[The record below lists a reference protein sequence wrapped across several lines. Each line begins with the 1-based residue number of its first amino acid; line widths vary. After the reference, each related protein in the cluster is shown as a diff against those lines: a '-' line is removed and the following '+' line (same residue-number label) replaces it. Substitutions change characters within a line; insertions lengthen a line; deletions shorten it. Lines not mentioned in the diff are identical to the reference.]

1 MVNFSRKR
9 LAVSSLFSQQQAIQQ
24 SLNWQALQPDLVIQ
38 DFPLEPVNFW
48 ALQPNATQAI
58 DLFLRHPTH
67 SLLMMKVGEPVE
79 YAELLQN
86 FISQNHHKV
95 RSIFGVN
102 YVIEQGDSFSFPHV
116 YTESAKSLDDNFAS
130 QGEALSALY
139 CDQFQLFGSF
149 RIHPSSQDIQLVP
162 GLVHKANGGVLILSA
177 ATLLSQFDLWG
188 RLKQIL
194 QTQTFD
200 WYSAHPF
207 KNLPCDIPSYALN
220 LKVIVLGN
228 RTELATLAELE
239 ENLYSFADYAEI
251 ESYISV
257 AEVEEQKTW
266 AGYVQQM
273 AQEQNIELDFLALNK
288 LYQLLV
294 RESENRFLINASPLK
309 LKEILQDASTFAEKT
324 ALSAVD
330 FEGIFQQK
338 LAQYGFL
345 KEQTYA
351 DILNEQV
358 YVETQG
364 EIVGQINGLS
374 VIEYPGTP
382 VCFGE
387 PSRISC
393 IVQFG
398 DGEVIDVER
407 KNELAGNIHG
417 KGMMIA
423 QACLSNILDL
433 PSQLPFSASLVF
445 EQSYGEIDGDSAS
458 LAIFCVLASALADLP
473 LPQHIAIT
481 GSIDQ
486 FGLVHSV
493 GGVNDKIEGF
503 FTICQRR
510 GLTGKQGV
518 IIPMTTIQQLSLSD
532 EVKSAVKNGEFFIY
546 PVEDIYQACELLF
559 GRDLLD
565 ENKDYTE
572 KTEPL
577 SRLIQRRIEGRAD
590 SERKSFWHFFRS

>member
-1 MVNFSRKR
+1 M
-9 LAVSSLFSQQQAIQQ
+9 SSFFPQQA
-24 SLNWQALQPDLVIQ
+24 LDWQALQPDLAITEFPSETV
-38 DFPLEPVNFW
+38 DFW
-48 ALQPNATQAI
+48 SLQPNAKQA
-58 DLFLRHPTH
+58 LSVFLRHPSRFLLMLKADDQAEYA
-67 SLLMMKVGEPVE
+67 SLLESFTK
-79 YAELLQN
+79 L
-86 FISQNHHKV
+86 HHHREQSV
-95 RSIFGVN
+95 FGVN
-102 YVIEQGDSFSFPHV
+102 YVVEQGDAFSFPRV
-116 YTESAKSLDDNFAS
+116 YTEMAHSLDDNFATT
-130 QGEALSALY
+130 GEVVNALY
-139 CDQFQLFGSF
+139 CDQFQLFGSL
-149 RIHPSSQDIQLVP
+149 RVHPSSHDIQLNP
-162 GLVHKANGGVLILSA
+162 GLVHRANGGVLILSA
-177 ATLLSQFDLWG
+177 AMLLSQFDLWL

-207 KNLPCDIPSYALN
+207 KHLPCDVPSYKLN

-228 RTELATLAELE
+228 RTELATLGELE
-239 ENLYSFADYAEI
+239 ESLYSFADYAEI

-257 AEVEEQKTW
+257 AEVESQKMW
-266 AGYVQQM
+266 AGYVNKI
-273 AQEQNIELDFLALNK
+273 AQTLNVEMNFSALNK
-288 LYQLLV
+288 LYKLLV
-294 RESENRFLINASPLK
+294 RESEDRFLINISPIK
-309 LKEILQDASTFAEKT
+309 LKEMLQDVVTLTGNSI
-324 ALSAVD
+324 LSADD
-330 FEGIFQQK
+330 FEAVFQRK
-338 LAQYGFL
+338 SIQYGFL

-382 VCFGE
+382 VSFGE

-398 DGEVIDVER
+398 EGEVIDVER
-407 KNELAGNIHG
+407 KNELAGNIHS

-458 LAIFCVLASALADLP
+458 LAIFCVLVSALSDLP
-473 LPQHIAIT
+473 LPQNIAIT

-532 EVKSAVKNGEFFIY
+532 EVKSAVKNNEFFIY
-546 PVEDIYQACELLF
+546 PVEDIYQACEYLF
-559 GRDLLD
+559 ERDLLD
-565 ENKDYTE
+565 ENKEYSE
-572 KTEPL
+572 KTMPI
-577 SRLIQRRIEGRAD
+577 SRLIQRRIENRLD
-590 SERKSFWHFFRS
+590 SEKKGFWDFFKS

>member
-1 MVNFSRKR
+1 M
-9 LAVSSLFSQQQAIQQ
+9 SSFFPQQA
-24 SLNWQALQPDLVIQ
+24 LDWQALQPDLAITEFPSETV
-38 DFPLEPVNFW
+38 DFW
-48 ALQPNATQAI
+48 SLQPNAKQA
-58 DLFLRHPTH
+58 LSVFLRHPSRFLLILKADEQAEYA
-67 SLLMMKVGEPVE
+67 SLLESFTK
-79 YAELLQN
+79 L
-86 FISQNHHKV
+86 HHHREQSV
-95 RSIFGVN
+95 FGVN
-102 YVIEQGDSFSFPHV
+102 YVVEQGDAFSFPRV
-116 YTESAKSLDDNFAS
+116 YTEMAHSLDDNFATL
-130 QGEALSALY
+130 GEVVNALY
-139 CDQFQLFGSF
+139 CDQFQLFGSL
-149 RIHPSSQDIQLVP
+149 RIHPSSHDIQLNP
-162 GLVHKANGGVLILSA
+162 GLVHRANGGVLILSA
-177 ATLLSQFDLWG
+177 AMLLSQFDLWL

-207 KNLPCDIPSYALN
+207 KHLPCDVPSYKLN

-228 RTELATLAELE
+228 RTELATLGELE
-239 ENLYSFADYAEI
+239 GSLYSFADYAEI

-257 AEVEEQKTW
+257 AEVESQKMW
-266 AGYVQQM
+266 AGYVNKI
-273 AQEQNIELDFLALNK
+273 AQTLNVEMNFSALNK
-288 LYQLLV
+288 LYKLLV
-294 RESENRFLINASPLK
+294 RESEDRFLINISPLK
-309 LKEILQDASTFAEKT
+309 LKEMLQDVVTLTGNSI
-324 ALSAVD
+324 LSADD
-330 FEGIFQQK
+330 FEAVFQRK
-338 LAQYGFL
+338 SIQYGFL

-382 VCFGE
+382 VSFGE

-398 DGEVIDVER
+398 EGEVIDVER
-407 KNELAGNIHG
+407 KNELAGNIHS

-458 LAIFCVLASALADLP
+458 LAIFCVLVSALSDLP
-473 LPQHIAIT
+473 LPQNIAIT

-510 GLTGKQGV
+510 GLTGRQGV

-532 EVKSAVKNGEFFIY
+532 EVKSAVKNNEFFIY
-546 PVEDIYQACELLF
+546 PVEDIYQACEYLF
-559 GRDLLD
+559 ERDLLD
-565 ENKDYTE
+565 ENKEYSE
-572 KTEPL
+572 KTMPI
-577 SRLIQRRIEGRAD
+577 SSLIQRRIENRLD
-590 SERKSFWHFFRS
+590 SEKKGFWDFFKS

>member
-1 MVNFSRKR
+1 MT
-9 LAVSSLFSQQQAIQQ
+9 VSSFFPQQA
-24 SLNWQALQPDLVIQ
+24 LDWQALQPDLAITEFPSETV
-38 DFPLEPVNFW
+38 DFW
-48 ALQPNATQAI
+48 SLQPNAKQA
-58 DLFLRHPTH
+58 LSVFLRHPSRFLLMLKADDQAEYA
-67 SLLMMKVGEPVE
+67 SLLKSFTK
-79 YAELLQN
+79 L
-86 FISQNHHKV
+86 HHHREQSV
-95 RSIFGVN
+95 FGVN
-102 YVIEQGDSFSFPHV
+102 YVVEQGDAFSFPRV
-116 YTESAKSLDDNFAS
+116 YTEMAHSLDDNFATA
-130 QGEALSALY
+130 GEVVNALY
-139 CDQFQLFGSF
+139 CDQFQLFGSL
-149 RIHPSSQDIQLVP
+149 RVHPSSHDIQLNP
-162 GLVHKANGGVLILSA
+162 GLVHRANGGVLILSA
-177 ATLLSQFDLWG
+177 AMLLSQFDLWL

-207 KNLPCDIPSYALN
+207 KHLPCDVPSYKLN
-220 LKVIVLGN
+220 LKVIVLGS
-228 RTELATLAELE
+228 RTELATLGELE
-239 ENLYSFADYAEI
+239 ESLYSFADYAEI

-257 AEVEEQKTW
+257 AEVESQKMW
-266 AGYVQQM
+266 AGYVNKI
-273 AQEQNIELDFLALNK
+273 AQTLNVEMNFSALNK
-288 LYQLLV
+288 LYKLLV
-294 RESENRFLINASPLK
+294 RESEDRFLINISPLK
-309 LKEILQDASTFAEKT
+309 LKEMLQDVVTLTGNSI
-324 ALSAVD
+324 LSADD
-330 FEGIFQQK
+330 FEAVFQRK
-338 LAQYGFL
+338 SIQYGFL

-382 VCFGE
+382 VSFGE

-398 DGEVIDVER
+398 EGEVIDVER
-407 KNELAGNIHG
+407 KNELAGNIHS

-458 LAIFCVLASALADLP
+458 LAIFCVLVSALSDLP
-473 LPQHIAIT
+473 LPQNIAIT

-532 EVKSAVKNGEFFIY
+532 EVKSAVKNNEFFIY
-546 PVEDIYQACELLF
+546 PVEDIYQACEYLF
-559 GRDLLD
+559 ERDLLD
-565 ENKDYTE
+565 ENKEYSE
-572 KTEPL
+572 KTIPI
-577 SRLIQRRIEGRAD
+577 SRLIQRRIENRLD
-590 SERKSFWHFFRS
+590 SEKKGFWDFFKS

>member
-1 MVNFSRKR
+1 MT
-9 LAVSSLFSQQQAIQQ
+9 VSSFFPQQA
-24 SLNWQALQPDLVIQ
+24 LDWQALQPDLAITEFPSETV
-38 DFPLEPVNFW
+38 DFW
-48 ALQPNATQAI
+48 SLQPNAKQA
-58 DLFLRHPTH
+58 LSVFLRHPSRFLLMLKADEQAEYT
-67 SLLMMKVGEPVE
+67 SLLESFTK
-79 YAELLQN
+79 L
-86 FISQNHHKV
+86 HHHRKQSV
-95 RSIFGVN
+95 FGVN
-102 YVIEQGDSFSFPHV
+102 YVVEQGDAFSFPRV
-116 YTESAKSLDDNFAS
+116 YTEMAHSLDDNFATT
-130 QGEALSALY
+130 GEVVNALY
-139 CDQFQLFGSF
+139 CDQFQLFGSL
-149 RIHPSSQDIQLVP
+149 RVHPSSNDIQLNP
-162 GLVHKANGGVLILSA
+162 GLVHRANGGVLILSA
-177 ATLLSQFDLWG
+177 AMLLSQFDLWL

-207 KNLPCDIPSYALN
+207 KHLPCDVPSYKLN

-228 RTELATLAELE
+228 RTELATLGELE
-239 ENLYSFADYAEI
+239 ESLYSFADYAEI

-257 AEVEEQKTW
+257 AEVESQKMW
-266 AGYVQQM
+266 AGYVNKI
-273 AQEQNIELDFLALNK
+273 AQTLNVEMNFSALNK
-288 LYQLLV
+288 LYKLLV
-294 RESENRFLINASPLK
+294 RESEDRFLINISPLK
-309 LKEILQDASTFAEKT
+309 LKEMLQDVVTLTGNSI
-324 ALSAVD
+324 LSADD
-330 FEGIFQQK
+330 FEAVFQRK
-338 LAQYGFL
+338 SIQYGFL

-382 VCFGE
+382 VSFGE

-398 DGEVIDVER
+398 EGEVIDVER
-407 KNELAGNIHG
+407 KNELAGNIHS

-458 LAIFCVLASALADLP
+458 LAIFCVLVSALSDLP
-473 LPQHIAIT
+473 LPQNIAIT

-532 EVKSAVKNGEFFIY
+532 EVKSAVKNNEFFIY
-546 PVEDIYQACELLF
+546 PVEDIYQACEYLF
-559 GRDLLD
+559 ERDLLD
-565 ENKDYTE
+565 ENKEYSE
-572 KTEPL
+572 KTMPI
-577 SRLIQRRIEGRAD
+577 SRLIQRRIENRLD
-590 SERKSFWHFFRS
+590 SEKKGFWDFFKS

>member
-1 MVNFSRKR
+1 M
-9 LAVSSLFSQQQAIQQ
+9 SSFFPQQA
-24 SLNWQALQPDLVIQ
+24 LDWQALQPDLAITEFPSETV
-38 DFPLEPVNFW
+38 DFW
-48 ALQPNATQAI
+48 SLQPNAKQA
-58 DLFLRHPTH
+58 LSVFLRHPSRFLLILKADEQAEYA
-67 SLLMMKVGEPVE
+67 SLLESFTK
-79 YAELLQN
+79 L
-86 FISQNHHKV
+86 HHHREQSV
-95 RSIFGVN
+95 FGVN
-102 YVIEQGDSFSFPHV
+102 YVVEQGDAFSFPRV
-116 YTESAKSLDDNFAS
+116 YTEMAHSLDDNFATL
-130 QGEALSALY
+130 GEVVNALY
-139 CDQFQLFGSF
+139 CDQFQLFGSL
-149 RIHPSSQDIQLVP
+149 RIHPSSHDIQLNP
-162 GLVHKANGGVLILSA
+162 GLVHRANGGVLILSA
-177 ATLLSQFDLWG
+177 AMLLSQFDLWL
-188 RLKQIL
+188 RLKHIL

-207 KNLPCDIPSYALN
+207 KHLPCDVPSYKLN

-228 RTELATLAELE
+228 RTELATLGELE
-239 ENLYSFADYAEI
+239 ESLYSFADYAEI

-257 AEVEEQKTW
+257 AEVESQKMW
-266 AGYVQQM
+266 AGYVNKI
-273 AQEQNIELDFLALNK
+273 AQTLNVEMNFSALNK
-288 LYQLLV
+288 LYKLLV
-294 RESENRFLINASPLK
+294 RESEDRFLINISPLK
-309 LKEILQDASTFAEKT
+309 LKEMLQDVVTLTGNSI
-324 ALSAVD
+324 LSADD
-330 FEGIFQQK
+330 FEAVFQRK
-338 LAQYGFL
+338 SIQYGFL

-382 VCFGE
+382 VSFGE

-398 DGEVIDVER
+398 EGEVIDVER
-407 KNELAGNIHG
+407 KNELAGNIHS

-458 LAIFCVLASALADLP
+458 LAIFCVLVSALSDLP
-473 LPQHIAIT
+473 LPQNIAIT

-510 GLTGKQGV
+510 GLTGRQGV

-532 EVKSAVKNGEFFIY
+532 EVKSAVKNNEFFIY
-546 PVEDIYQACELLF
+546 PVEDIYQACEYLF
-559 GRDLLD
+559 ERDLLD
-565 ENKDYTE
+565 ENKEYSE
-572 KTEPL
+572 KTMPI
-577 SRLIQRRIEGRAD
+577 SRLIQRRIENRLD
-590 SERKSFWHFFRS
+590 SEKKGFWDFFKS

>member
-1 MVNFSRKR
+1 M
-9 LAVSSLFSQQQAIQQ
+9 SSFFPQQA
-24 SLNWQALQPDLVIQ
+24 LDWQALQPELAITELPSEMV
-38 DFPLEPVNFW
+38 DFW
-48 ALQPNATQAI
+48 SLQPNAKQA
-58 DLFLRHPTH
+58 LSVFLRHPSRFLLMLKADDQAEYA
-67 SLLMMKVGEPVE
+67 SLLESFTK
-79 YAELLQN
+79 L
-86 FISQNHHKV
+86 HHYREQSV
-95 RSIFGVN
+95 FGVN
-102 YVIEQGDSFSFPHV
+102 YVVEQGDAFSFPRV
-116 YTESAKSLDDNFAS
+116 YTEMAHSLDDNFATL
-130 QGEALSALY
+130 GEVVNALY
-139 CDQFQLFGSF
+139 CDQFQLFGSL
-149 RIHPSSQDIQLVP
+149 RVHPSSHDIQLNP
-162 GLVHKANGGVLILSA
+162 GLVHRANGGVLILSA
-177 ATLLSQFDLWG
+177 AMLLSQFDLWL

-207 KNLPCDIPSYALN
+207 KHLPCDVPSYKLN
-220 LKVIVLGN
+220 LKVIVLGS
-228 RTELATLAELE
+228 RTELATLGELE
-239 ENLYSFADYAEI
+239 ESLYSFADYAEI

-257 AEVEEQKTW
+257 AEVESQKMW
-266 AGYVQQM
+266 AGYVKKI
-273 AQEQNIELDFLALNK
+273 AQTLNVEMNFSALNK
-288 LYQLLV
+288 LYKLLV
-294 RESENRFLINASPLK
+294 RESEDRFLINISPLK
-309 LKEILQDASTFAEKT
+309 LKEMLQDVVTLTGNSI
-324 ALSAVD
+324 LSADD
-330 FEGIFQQK
+330 FEAVFQRKSIQH
-338 LAQYGFL
+338 GFL

-382 VCFGE
+382 VSFGE

-398 DGEVIDVER
+398 EGEVIDVER
-407 KNELAGNIHG
+407 KNELAGNIHS

-458 LAIFCVLASALADLP
+458 LAIFCVLVSALSDLP
-473 LPQHIAIT
+473 LPQNIAIT

-532 EVKSAVKNGEFFIY
+532 EVKSAVKNNEFFIY
-546 PVEDIYQACELLF
+546 PVEDIYQACEYLF
-559 GRDLLD
+559 ERDLLD
-565 ENKDYTE
+565 ENKEYSE
-572 KTEPL
+572 KTIPI
-577 SRLIQRRIEGRAD
+577 SRLIQRRIENRLD
-590 SERKSFWHFFRS
+590 SEKKGFWDFFKS

>member
-1 MVNFSRKR
+1 MT
-9 LAVSSLFSQQQAIQQ
+9 VSSFFPQQA
-24 SLNWQALQPDLVIQ
+24 LDWQELQPDLAITEFPSETV
-38 DFPLEPVNFW
+38 DFW
-48 ALQPNATQAI
+48 SLQPNAKQA
-58 DLFLRHPTH
+58 LSVFLRHPSRFLLMRKADDQAEYA
-67 SLLMMKVGEPVE
+67 SLLESFTK
-79 YAELLQN
+79 L
-86 FISQNHHKV
+86 HHHRKQSV
-95 RSIFGVN
+95 FGVN
-102 YVIEQGDSFSFPHV
+102 YVVEQGDAFSFPRV
-116 YTESAKSLDDNFAS
+116 YTEMAHSLDDNFATL
-130 QGEALSALY
+130 GEVVNALY
-139 CDQFQLFGSF
+139 CDQFQLFGSL
-149 RIHPSSQDIQLVP
+149 RVHPSSHDIQLNP
-162 GLVHKANGGVLILSA
+162 GLVHRANGGVLILSA
-177 ATLLSQFDLWG
+177 AMLLSQFDLWL
-188 RLKQIL
+188 RLKHIL

-207 KNLPCDIPSYALN
+207 KHLPCDVPSYKLN
-220 LKVIVLGN
+220 LKVIVLGS
-228 RTELATLAELE
+228 RTELATLGELE
-239 ENLYSFADYAEI
+239 ESLYSFADYAEI

-257 AEVEEQKTW
+257 AEVESQKMW
-266 AGYVQQM
+266 AGYVKKI
-273 AQEQNIELDFLALNK
+273 AQTLNVEMNFSALNK
-288 LYQLLV
+288 LYKLLV
-294 RESENRFLINASPLK
+294 RESEDRFLINISPLK
-309 LKEILQDASTFAEKT
+309 LKEMLQDVVTLTGNSI
-324 ALSAVD
+324 LSADD
-330 FEGIFQQK
+330 FEAVFQRKSIQH
-338 LAQYGFL
+338 GFL

-382 VCFGE
+382 VSFGE

-398 DGEVIDVER
+398 EGEVIDVER
-407 KNELAGNIHG
+407 KNELAGNIHS

-458 LAIFCVLASALADLP
+458 LAIFCVLVSALSDLP
-473 LPQHIAIT
+473 LPQNIAIT

-532 EVKSAVKNGEFFIY
+532 EVKSAVKNNEFFIY
-546 PVEDIYQACELLF
+546 PVEDIYQACEYLF
-559 GRDLLD
+559 ERDLLD
-565 ENKDYTE
+565 ENKEYSE
-572 KTEPL
+572 KTMPI
-577 SRLIQRRIEGRAD
+577 SRLIQRRIENRLD
-590 SERKSFWHFFRS
+590 SEKKGFWDFFKS

>member
-1 MVNFSRKR
+1 MT
-9 LAVSSLFSQQQAIQQ
+9 VSSFFPQQA
-24 SLNWQALQPDLVIQ
+24 LDWQALQPDLAITEFPSETV
-38 DFPLEPVNFW
+38 DFW
-48 ALQPNATQAI
+48 SLQPNAKQA
-58 DLFLRHPTH
+58 LSVFLRHPSRFLLMLKADDQAEYA
-67 SLLMMKVGEPVE
+67 SLLESFTK
-79 YAELLQN
+79 L
-86 FISQNHHKV
+86 HHYREQSV
-95 RSIFGVN
+95 FGVN
-102 YVIEQGDSFSFPHV
+102 YVVEQGDAFSFPRV
-116 YTESAKSLDDNFAS
+116 YTEMAHSLDDNFATL
-130 QGEALSALY
+130 GEVVNALY
-139 CDQFQLFGSF
+139 CDQFQLFGSL
-149 RIHPSSQDIQLVP
+149 RVHPSSHDIQLNP
-162 GLVHKANGGVLILSA
+162 GLVHRANGGVLILSA
-177 ATLLSQFDLWG
+177 AMLLSQFDLWL
-188 RLKQIL
+188 RLKHIL

-207 KNLPCDIPSYALN
+207 KHLPCDVPSYKLN
-220 LKVIVLGN
+220 LKVIVLGS
-228 RTELATLAELE
+228 RTELATLGELE
-239 ENLYSFADYAEI
+239 ESLYSFADYAEI

-257 AEVEEQKTW
+257 AEVESQKMW
-266 AGYVQQM
+266 AGYVKKI
-273 AQEQNIELDFLALNK
+273 AQTLNVEMNFSALNK
-288 LYQLLV
+288 LYKLLV
-294 RESENRFLINASPLK
+294 RESEDRFLINISPLK
-309 LKEILQDASTFAEKT
+309 LKEMLQDVVTLTGNSI
-324 ALSAVD
+324 LSADD
-330 FEGIFQQK
+330 FEAVFQRK
-338 LAQYGFL
+338 SIQYGFL

-382 VCFGE
+382 VSFGE

-398 DGEVIDVER
+398 EGEVIDVER
-407 KNELAGNIHG
+407 KNELAGNIHS

-458 LAIFCVLASALADLP
+458 LAIFCVLVSALSDLP
-473 LPQHIAIT
+473 LPQNIAIT

-532 EVKSAVKNGEFFIY
+532 EVKSAVKNNEFFIY
-546 PVEDIYQACELLF
+546 PVEDIYQACEYLF
-559 GRDLLD
+559 ERDLLD
-565 ENKDYTE
+565 ENKEYSE
-572 KTEPL
+572 KTMPI
-577 SRLIQRRIEGRAD
+577 SRLIQRRIENRLD
-590 SERKSFWHFFRS
+590 SEKKGFWDFFKS

>member
-1 MVNFSRKR
+1 M
-9 LAVSSLFSQQQAIQQ
+9 SSFFPQQA
-24 SLNWQALQPDLVIQ
+24 LDWQALQPDLAIT
-38 DFPLEPVNFW
+38 DFPSETVDFW
-48 ALQPNATQAI
+48 SLQPNAKQA
-58 DLFLRHPTH
+58 LSVFLRHPSRFLLMLKADDQAEYA
-67 SLLMMKVGEPVE
+67 SLLESFTK
-79 YAELLQN
+79 L
-86 FISQNHHKV
+86 HHHRKQSV
-95 RSIFGVN
+95 FGVN
-102 YVIEQGDSFSFPHV
+102 YVVEQGDAFSFPRV
-116 YTESAKSLDDNFAS
+116 YTEMAHSLDDNFATL
-130 QGEALSALY
+130 GEVVNALY
-139 CDQFQLFGSF
+139 CDQFQLFGSL
-149 RIHPSSQDIQLVP
+149 RVHPSSHDIQLNP
-162 GLVHKANGGVLILSA
+162 GLVHRANGGVLILSA
-177 ATLLSQFDLWG
+177 AMLLSQFDLWL
-188 RLKQIL
+188 RLKHIL

-207 KNLPCDIPSYALN
+207 KHLPCDVPSYKLN
-220 LKVIVLGN
+220 LKVIVLGS
-228 RTELATLAELE
+228 RTELATLGELE
-239 ENLYSFADYAEI
+239 ESLYSFADYAEI

-257 AEVEEQKTW
+257 AEVESQKMW
-266 AGYVQQM
+266 AGYVKKI
-273 AQEQNIELDFLALNK
+273 AQTLNVEMNFSALNK
-288 LYQLLV
+288 LYKLLV
-294 RESENRFLINASPLK
+294 RESEDRFLINISPIK
-309 LKEILQDASTFAEKT
+309 LKEMLQDVVTLTGNSI
-324 ALSAVD
+324 LSADD
-330 FEGIFQQK
+330 FEAVFQRK
-338 LAQYGFL
+338 SIQYGFL

-382 VCFGE
+382 VSFGE

-398 DGEVIDVER
+398 EGEVIDVER
-407 KNELAGNIHG
+407 KNELAGNIHS

-458 LAIFCVLASALADLP
+458 LAIFCVLVSALSDLP
-473 LPQHIAIT
+473 LPQNIAIT

-532 EVKSAVKNGEFFIY
+532 EVKSAVKNNEFFIY
-546 PVEDIYQACELLF
+546 PVEDIYQACEYLF
-559 GRDLLD
+559 ERDLLD
-565 ENKDYTE
+565 ENKEYSE
-572 KTEPL
+572 KTMPI
-577 SRLIQRRIEGRAD
+577 SRLIQRRIENRLD
-590 SERKSFWHFFRS
+590 SEKKGFWDFFKS

>member
-1 MVNFSRKR
+1 M
-9 LAVSSLFSQQQAIQQ
+9 SSFFPQQA
-24 SLNWQALQPDLVIQ
+24 LDWQALQPDLAITEFPSETV
-38 DFPLEPVNFW
+38 DFW
-48 ALQPNATQAI
+48 SLQPNAKQT
-58 DLFLRHPTH
+58 LSVFLRHPSRFLLMLKADDQAEYA
-67 SLLMMKVGEPVE
+67 SLLESFTK
-79 YAELLQN
+79 L
-86 FISQNHHKV
+86 HHHREQSV
-95 RSIFGVN
+95 FGVN
-102 YVIEQGDSFSFPHV
+102 YVVEQGDAFSFPRV
-116 YTESAKSLDDNFAS
+116 YTEMAHSLDDNFATL
-130 QGEALSALY
+130 GEVVNALY
-139 CDQFQLFGSF
+139 CDQFQLFGSL
-149 RIHPSSQDIQLVP
+149 RVHPSSHDIQLNP
-162 GLVHKANGGVLILSA
+162 GLVHRANGGVLILSA
-177 ATLLSQFDLWG
+177 AMLLSQFDLWL
-188 RLKQIL
+188 RLKHIL

-207 KNLPCDIPSYALN
+207 KHLPCDVPSYKLN
-220 LKVIVLGN
+220 LKVIVLGS
-228 RTELATLAELE
+228 RTELATLGELE
-239 ENLYSFADYAEI
+239 ESLYSFADYAEI

-257 AEVEEQKTW
+257 AEVESQKMW
-266 AGYVQQM
+266 AGYVKKI
-273 AQEQNIELDFLALNK
+273 AQTLNVEMNFSALNK
-288 LYQLLV
+288 LYKLLV
-294 RESENRFLINASPLK
+294 RESEDRFLINISPIK
-309 LKEILQDASTFAEKT
+309 LKEMLQDVVTLTGNSI
-324 ALSAVD
+324 LSADD
-330 FEGIFQQK
+330 FEAVFQRK
-338 LAQYGFL
+338 SIQYGFL

-382 VCFGE
+382 VSFGE

-398 DGEVIDVER
+398 EGEVIDVER
-407 KNELAGNIHG
+407 KNELAGNIHS

-458 LAIFCVLASALADLP
+458 LAIFCVLVSALSDLP
-473 LPQHIAIT
+473 LPQNIAIT

-532 EVKSAVKNGEFFIY
+532 EVKSAVKNNEFFIY
-546 PVEDIYQACELLF
+546 PVEDIYQACEYLF
-559 GRDLLD
+559 ERDLLD
-565 ENKDYTE
+565 ENKEYSE
-572 KTEPL
+572 KTIPI
-577 SRLIQRRIEGRAD
+577 SRLIQRRIENRLD
-590 SERKSFWHFFRS
+590 SEKKGFWDFFKS

>member
-1 MVNFSRKR
+1 MT
-9 LAVSSLFSQQQAIQQ
+9 VSSFFPQQA
-24 SLNWQALQPDLVIQ
+24 LDWQALQPELAITELPSEMV
-38 DFPLEPVNFW
+38 DFW
-48 ALQPNATQAI
+48 SLQPNAKQA
-58 DLFLRHPTH
+58 LSVFLRHPSRFLLMLKADDQAEYA
-67 SLLMMKVGEPVE
+67 SLLESFTK
-79 YAELLQN
+79 L
-86 FISQNHHKV
+86 HHYREQSV
-95 RSIFGVN
+95 FGVN
-102 YVIEQGDSFSFPHV
+102 YVVEQGDAFSFPRV
-116 YTESAKSLDDNFAS
+116 YTEMAHSLDDNFATL
-130 QGEALSALY
+130 GEVVNALY
-139 CDQFQLFGSF
+139 CDQFQLFGSL
-149 RIHPSSQDIQLVP
+149 RVHPSSHDIQLNP
-162 GLVHKANGGVLILSA
+162 GLVHRANGGVLILSA
-177 ATLLSQFDLWG
+177 AMLSSQFDLWL
-188 RLKQIL
+188 RLKHIL

-207 KNLPCDIPSYALN
+207 KHLPCDVPSYKLN
-220 LKVIVLGN
+220 LKVIVLGS
-228 RTELATLAELE
+228 RTELATLGELE
-239 ENLYSFADYAEI
+239 ESLYSFADYAEI

-257 AEVEEQKTW
+257 AEVESQKMW
-266 AGYVQQM
+266 AGYVKKI
-273 AQEQNIELDFLALNK
+273 AQTLNVEMNFSALNK
-288 LYQLLV
+288 LYKLLV
-294 RESENRFLINASPLK
+294 RESEDRFLINISPLK
-309 LKEILQDASTFAEKT
+309 LKEILQDVVTLTGNSI
-324 ALSAVD
+324 LSADD
-330 FEGIFQQK
+330 FEAVFQRKSIQH
-338 LAQYGFL
+338 GFL

-382 VCFGE
+382 VSFGE

-398 DGEVIDVER
+398 EGEIIDVER
-407 KNELAGNIHG
+407 KNELAGNIHS

-458 LAIFCVLASALADLP
+458 LAIFCVLVSALSDLP
-473 LPQHIAIT
+473 LPQNIAIT

-532 EVKSAVKNGEFFIY
+532 EVKSAVKNNEFFIY
-546 PVEDIYQACELLF
+546 PVEDIYQACEYLF
-559 GRDLLD
+559 ERDLLD
-565 ENKDYTE
+565 ENKEYSE
-572 KTEPL
+572 KTMPI
-577 SRLIQRRIEGRAD
+577 SRLIQRRIENRLD
-590 SERKSFWHFFRS
+590 SEKKGFWDFFKS

>member
-1 MVNFSRKR
+1 M
-9 LAVSSLFSQQQAIQQ
+9 SSFFPQQA
-24 SLNWQALQPDLVIQ
+24 LDWQALQPDLAITEFPSETV
-38 DFPLEPVNFW
+38 DFW
-48 ALQPNATQAI
+48 SLQPNAKQA
-58 DLFLRHPTH
+58 LSVFLRHPSRFLLILKADEQAEYA
-67 SLLMMKVGEPVE
+67 SLLESFTK
-79 YAELLQN
+79 L
-86 FISQNHHKV
+86 HHHREQSV
-95 RSIFGVN
+95 FGVN
-102 YVIEQGDSFSFPHV
+102 YVVEQGDAFSFPRV
-116 YTESAKSLDDNFAS
+116 YTEMAHSLDDNFATL
-130 QGEALSALY
+130 GEVVNALY
-139 CDQFQLFGSF
+139 CDQFQLFGSL
-149 RIHPSSQDIQLVP
+149 RVHPSSHDIQLNP
-162 GLVHKANGGVLILSA
+162 GLVHRANGGVLILSA
-177 ATLLSQFDLWG
+177 AMLLSQFDLWL
-188 RLKQIL
+188 RLKHIL

-207 KNLPCDIPSYALN
+207 KHLPCDVPSYKLN

-228 RTELATLAELE
+228 RTELATLGELE
-239 ENLYSFADYAEI
+239 ESLYSFADYAEI

-257 AEVEEQKTW
+257 AEVESQKMW
-266 AGYVQQM
+266 AGYVNKI
-273 AQEQNIELDFLALNK
+273 AQTLNVEMNFSALNK
-288 LYQLLV
+288 LYKLLV
-294 RESENRFLINASPLK
+294 RESEDRFLINISPLK
-309 LKEILQDASTFAEKT
+309 LKEMLQDVVTLTGNSI
-324 ALSAVD
+324 LSADD
-330 FEGIFQQK
+330 FEAVFQRK
-338 LAQYGFL
+338 SIQYGFL

-382 VCFGE
+382 VSFGE

-398 DGEVIDVER
+398 EGEVIDVER
-407 KNELAGNIHG
+407 KNELAGNIHS

-458 LAIFCVLASALADLP
+458 LAIFCVLVSALSDLP
-473 LPQHIAIT
+473 LPQNIAIT

-510 GLTGKQGV
+510 GLTGRQGV

-532 EVKSAVKNGEFFIY
+532 EVKSAVKNNEFFIY
-546 PVEDIYQACELLF
+546 PVEDIYQACEYLLE
-559 GRDLLD
+559 RDLLD
-565 ENKDYTE
+565 ENKEYSE
-572 KTEPL
+572 KTMPI
-577 SRLIQRRIEGRAD
+577 SRLIQRRIENRLD
-590 SERKSFWHFFRS
+590 SEKKGFWDFFKS

>member
-1 MVNFSRKR
+1 MS
-9 LAVSSLFSQQQAIQQ
+9 SSLSQQQA
-24 SLNWQALQPDLVIQ
+24 LDWAALQPNLALT
-38 DFPLEPVNFW
+38 DFPISPVDFW
-48 ALQPNATQAI
+48 TLQPNATQAI
-58 DLFLRHPTH
+58 DWFLRHPSR
-67 SLLMMKVGEPVE
+67 SLLMLKADDQAE
-79 YAELLQN
+79 YATLLQH
-86 FISQNHHKV
+86 FVAQHHHKA
-95 RSIFGVN
+95 RSVFGVN
-102 YVIEQGDSFSFPHV
+102 YVIEQGDSFSFPRV
-116 YTESAKSLDDNFAS
+116 YTEPAQSLDDNFAS
-130 QGEALSALY
+130 QGDVLSALY
-139 CDQFQLFGSF
+139 ADQFQLFGSV
-149 RIHPSSQDIQLVP
+149 RVHPSSQDIQLTP
-162 GLVHKANGGVLILSA
+162 GLVHRANGGVLILSA
-177 ATLLSQFDLWG
+177 ATLLAQFDVWA

-207 KNLPCDIPSYALN
+207 KNLPCDIPSYPLD

-228 RTELATLAELE
+228 RTELATLGELE
-239 ENLYSFADYAEI
+239 ENLYAFADYAEI
-251 ESYISV
+251 ESYIPV
-257 AEVEEQKTW
+257 AEVEEQKAW
-266 AGYVQQM
+266 AGFVLNT
-273 AQEQNIELDFLALNK
+273 AQKQKIELDFSALNK

-294 RESENRFLINASPLK
+294 RESEDRFLINASPLK
-309 LKEILQDASTFAEKT
+309 LKEILQDVATLTENT
-324 ALSAVD
+324 ALSADD
-330 FEGIFQQK
+330 FEAVFQQK
-338 LAQYGFL
+338 SAQYGFL

-398 DGEVIDVER
+398 EGEVIDVER
-407 KNELAGNIHG
+407 KNELAGNIHS

-423 QACLSNILDL
+423 QACLSNILEL

-458 LAIFCVLASALADLP
+458 LAIFCVLASALSDLP
-473 LPQHIAIT
+473 LPQNIAIT

-532 EVKSAVKNGEFFIY
+532 EVTSAVKNGEFFIC
-546 PVEDIYQACELLF
+546 PVEDIYQAVELLF
-559 GRDLLD
+559 ERDLLD
-565 ENKDYTE
+565 ENKEYTE
-572 KTEPL
+572 KNEPL
-577 SRLIQRRIEGRAD
+577 SRLIQRRIDLRAEP
-590 SERKSFWHFFRS
+590 ERKRWVDLFRF

>member
-1 MVNFSRKR
+1 MT
-9 LAVSSLFSQQQAIQQ
+9 VSSFFPQQA
-24 SLNWQALQPDLVIQ
+24 LDWQALQPELAITELPSEMV
-38 DFPLEPVNFW
+38 DFW
-48 ALQPNATQAI
+48 SLQPNAKQA
-58 DLFLRHPTH
+58 LSVFLRHPSRFLLMLKADDQAEYA
-67 SLLMMKVGEPVE
+67 SLLESFTK
-79 YAELLQN
+79 L
-86 FISQNHHKV
+86 HHYREQSV
-95 RSIFGVN
+95 FGVN
-102 YVIEQGDSFSFPHV
+102 YVVEQGDAFSFPRV
-116 YTESAKSLDDNFAS
+116 YTEMAHSLDDNFATL
-130 QGEALSALY
+130 GEVVNALY
-139 CDQFQLFGSF
+139 CDQFQLFGSL
-149 RIHPSSQDIQLVP
+149 RVHPSSHDIQLNP
-162 GLVHKANGGVLILSA
+162 GLVHRANGGVLILSA
-177 ATLLSQFDLWG
+177 AMLLSQFDLWL

-207 KNLPCDIPSYALN
+207 KHLPCDVPSYKLN
-220 LKVIVLGN
+220 LKVIVLGS
-228 RTELATLAELE
+228 RTELATLGELE
-239 ENLYSFADYAEI
+239 ESLYSFADYAEI

-257 AEVEEQKTW
+257 AEVESQKMW
-266 AGYVQQM
+266 AGYVKKI
-273 AQEQNIELDFLALNK
+273 AQTLNVEMNFSALNK
-288 LYQLLV
+288 LYKLLV
-294 RESENRFLINASPLK
+294 RESEDRFLINISPLK
-309 LKEILQDASTFAEKT
+309 LKEMLQDVVTLTGNSI
-324 ALSAVD
+324 LSADD
-330 FEGIFQQK
+330 FEAVFQRKSIQH
-338 LAQYGFL
+338 GFL

-382 VCFGE
+382 VSFGE

-398 DGEVIDVER
+398 EGEVIDVER
-407 KNELAGNIHG
+407 KNELAGNIHS

-458 LAIFCVLASALADLP
+458 LAIFCVLVSALSDLP
-473 LPQHIAIT
+473 LPQNIAIT

-532 EVKSAVKNGEFFIY
+532 EVKSAVKNNEFFIY
-546 PVEDIYQACELLF
+546 PVEDIYQACEYLF
-559 GRDLLD
+559 ERDLLD
-565 ENKDYTE
+565 ENKEYSE
-572 KTEPL
+572 KTMPI
-577 SRLIQRRIEGRAD
+577 SRLIQRRIENRLD
-590 SERKSFWHFFRS
+590 SEKKGFWDFFKS

>member
-1 MVNFSRKR
+1 MT
-9 LAVSSLFSQQQAIQQ
+9 VSSFFPQQA
-24 SLNWQALQPDLVIQ
+24 LDWQALQPDLAITEFPSETV
-38 DFPLEPVNFW
+38 DFW
-48 ALQPNATQAI
+48 SLQPNAKQA
-58 DLFLRHPTH
+58 LSVFLRHPSRFLLMLKADDQAEYA
-67 SLLMMKVGEPVE
+67 SLLESFTK
-79 YAELLQN
+79 L
-86 FISQNHHKV
+86 HHHREQSV
-95 RSIFGVN
+95 FGVN
-102 YVIEQGDSFSFPHV
+102 YVVEQGDAFSFPRV
-116 YTESAKSLDDNFAS
+116 YTEMAHSLDDNFATL
-130 QGEALSALY
+130 GEVVNALY
-139 CDQFQLFGSF
+139 CDQFQLFGSL
-149 RIHPSSQDIQLVP
+149 RVHPSSHDIQLNP
-162 GLVHKANGGVLILSA
+162 GLVHRANGGVLILSA
-177 ATLLSQFDLWG
+177 AMLLSQFDLWL

-207 KNLPCDIPSYALN
+207 KHLPCDVPSYKLD

-228 RTELATLAELE
+228 RTELATLGELE
-239 ENLYSFADYAEI
+239 ESLYSFADYAEI

-257 AEVEEQKTW
+257 AEVESQKMW
-266 AGYVQQM
+266 AGYVNKI
-273 AQEQNIELDFLALNK
+273 AQTLNVEMNFSALNK
-288 LYQLLV
+288 LYKLLV
-294 RESENRFLINASPLK
+294 RESEDRFLINISPLK
-309 LKEILQDASTFAEKT
+309 LKEMLQDVMTLTGNSI
-324 ALSAVD
+324 LSADD
-330 FEGIFQQK
+330 FEAVFQRK
-338 LAQYGFL
+338 SIQYGFL

-382 VCFGE
+382 VSFGE

-398 DGEVIDVER
+398 EGEVIDVER
-407 KNELAGNIHG
+407 KNELAGNIHS

-458 LAIFCVLASALADLP
+458 LAIFCVLVSALSDLP
-473 LPQHIAIT
+473 LPQNIAIT

-532 EVKSAVKNGEFFIY
+532 EVKSAVKNNEFFIY
-546 PVEDIYQACELLF
+546 PVEDIYQACEYLF
-559 GRDLLD
+559 ERDLLD
-565 ENKDYTE
+565 ENKEYSE
-572 KTEPL
+572 KTMPI
-577 SRLIQRRIEGRAD
+577 SRLIQRRIENRLD
-590 SERKSFWHFFRS
+590 SEKKGFWDFFKS

>member
-1 MVNFSRKR
+1 M
-9 LAVSSLFSQQQAIQQ
+9 SSLFSQQQAIEQ
-24 SLNWQALQPDLVIQ
+24 SLNWQALQPDLAIQ
-38 DFPLEPVNFW
+38 DFPLEPVDFW
-48 ALQPNATQAI
+48 ALQPNATEAI
-58 DLFLRHPTH
+58 DLFLRHPTR

-86 FISQNHHKV
+86 FISQKHHKV

-116 YTESAKSLDDNFAS
+116 YTEPAKSLDDNFAS

-162 GLVHKANGGVLILSA
+162 GLVHKANGCVLILSA

-207 KNLPCDIPSYALN
+207 KNLPCDIPSYPLN

-228 RTELATLAELE
+228 RTELATLAE
-239 ENLYSFADYAEI
+239 
-251 ESYISV
+251 
-257 AEVEEQKTW
+257 QKTW
-266 AGYVQQM
+266 AGYVKQM
-273 AQEQNIELDFLALNK
+273 AQEKNIELDFPALNK

-294 RESENRFLINASPLK
+294 RESEDRFLINASPLK
-309 LKEILQDASTFAEKT
+309 LKDILQDASTFAEKT
-324 ALSAVD
+324 ALSAED
-330 FEGIFQQK
+330 FEDIFQQK

-398 DGEVIDVER
+398 EGEVIDVER

-473 LPQHIAIT
+473 LPQNIAIT

-559 GRDLLD
+559 NRDLLD

-590 SERKSFWHFFRS
+590 SERKGFWNFFRP

>member
-1 MVNFSRKR
+1 MT
-9 LAVSSLFSQQQAIQQ
+9 VSSFFPQQA
-24 SLNWQALQPDLVIQ
+24 LDWQALQPDLAITEFPSETV
-38 DFPLEPVNFW
+38 DFW
-48 ALQPNATQAI
+48 SLQPNAKQALS
-58 DLFLRHPTH
+58 LFLRHPSRFLLMLKADDQAEYA
-67 SLLMMKVGEPVE
+67 SLLESFTK
-79 YAELLQN
+79 L
-86 FISQNHHKV
+86 HHHREQSV
-95 RSIFGVN
+95 FGVN
-102 YVIEQGDSFSFPHV
+102 YVVEQGDAFSFPRV
-116 YTESAKSLDDNFAS
+116 YTEVAHSLDDNFATP
-130 QGEALSALY
+130 GEVVNALY
-139 CDQFQLFGSF
+139 CDQFQLFGSL
-149 RIHPSSQDIQLVP
+149 RVHPSSHDIQLNP
-162 GLVHKANGGVLILSA
+162 GLVHRANGGVLILSA
-177 ATLLSQFDLWG
+177 AMLLSQFDLWL
-188 RLKQIL
+188 RLKHIL

-207 KNLPCDIPSYALN
+207 KHLPCDVPSYKLN
-220 LKVIVLGN
+220 LKVIVLGS
-228 RTELATLAELE
+228 RTELATLGELE
-239 ENLYSFADYAEI
+239 ESLYSFADYAEI

-257 AEVEEQKTW
+257 AEVESQKMW
-266 AGYVQQM
+266 AGYVKKI
-273 AQEQNIELDFLALNK
+273 AQTLNVEMNFSALNK
-288 LYQLLV
+288 LYKLLV
-294 RESENRFLINASPLK
+294 RESEDRFLINISPLK
-309 LKEILQDASTFAEKT
+309 LKEMLQDVVTLTGNSI
-324 ALSAVD
+324 LSADD
-330 FEGIFQQK
+330 FEAVFQRK
-338 LAQYGFL
+338 SIQYGFL

-382 VCFGE
+382 VSFGE

-398 DGEVIDVER
+398 EGEVIDVER
-407 KNELAGNIHG
+407 KNELAGNIHS

-458 LAIFCVLASALADLP
+458 LAIFCVLVSALSDLP
-473 LPQHIAIT
+473 LPQNIAIT

-532 EVKSAVKNGEFFIY
+532 EVKSAVKNNEFFIY
-546 PVEDIYQACELLF
+546 PAEDIYQACEYLF
-559 GRDLLD
+559 ERDLLD
-565 ENKDYTE
+565 ENKEYSE
-572 KTEPL
+572 KTMPI
-577 SRLIQRRIEGRAD
+577 SRLIQRRIENRLD
-590 SERKSFWHFFRS
+590 SEKKGFWDFFKS

>member
-1 MVNFSRKR
+1 M
-9 LAVSSLFSQQQAIQQ
+9 SSFFPQQA
-24 SLNWQALQPDLVIQ
+24 LDWQALQPDLAITEFPSETV
-38 DFPLEPVNFW
+38 DFW
-48 ALQPNATQAI
+48 SLQPNAKQA
-58 DLFLRHPTH
+58 LSVFLRHPSRFLLMLKADDQAEYA
-67 SLLMMKVGEPVE
+67 SLLESFTK
-79 YAELLQN
+79 L
-86 FISQNHHKV
+86 HHHREQSV
-95 RSIFGVN
+95 FGIN
-102 YVIEQGDSFSFPHV
+102 YVVEQGDAFSFPRV
-116 YTESAKSLDDNFAS
+116 YTEMAHSLDDNFATL
-130 QGEALSALY
+130 GEVVNALY
-139 CDQFQLFGSF
+139 CDQFQLFGSL
-149 RIHPSSQDIQLVP
+149 RVHPSSHDIQLNP
-162 GLVHKANGGVLILSA
+162 GLVHRANGGVLILSA
-177 ATLLSQFDLWG
+177 AMLLSQFDLWL
-188 RLKQIL
+188 RLKHIL

-207 KNLPCDIPSYALN
+207 KHLPCDVPSYKLN
-220 LKVIVLGN
+220 LKVIVLGS
-228 RTELATLAELE
+228 RTELATLGELE
-239 ENLYSFADYAEI
+239 ESLYSFADYAEI

-257 AEVEEQKTW
+257 AEVESQKMW
-266 AGYVQQM
+266 AGYVKKI
-273 AQEQNIELDFLALNK
+273 AQTLNVEMNFSALNK
-288 LYQLLV
+288 LYKLLV
-294 RESENRFLINASPLK
+294 RESEDRFLINISPIK
-309 LKEILQDASTFAEKT
+309 LKEMLQDVVTLTGNSI
-324 ALSAVD
+324 LSADD
-330 FEGIFQQK
+330 FEAVFQRK
-338 LAQYGFL
+338 SIQYGFL

-382 VCFGE
+382 VSFGE

-398 DGEVIDVER
+398 EGEVIDVER
-407 KNELAGNIHG
+407 KNELAGNIHS

-458 LAIFCVLASALADLP
+458 LAIFCVLVSALSDLP
-473 LPQHIAIT
+473 LPQNIAIT

-532 EVKSAVKNGEFFIY
+532 EVKSAVKNNEFFIY
-546 PVEDIYQACELLF
+546 PVEDIYQACEYLF
-559 GRDLLD
+559 ERDLLD
-565 ENKDYTE
+565 ENKEYSE
-572 KTEPL
+572 KTMPI
-577 SRLIQRRIEGRAD
+577 SRLIQRRIENRLD
-590 SERKSFWHFFRS
+590 SEKKGFWDFFKS

>member
-1 MVNFSRKR
+1 MT
-9 LAVSSLFSQQQAIQQ
+9 VSSFFPQQA
-24 SLNWQALQPDLVIQ
+24 LDWQALQPDLAITEFPSETV
-38 DFPLEPVNFW
+38 DFW
-48 ALQPNATQAI
+48 SLQPNAKQA
-58 DLFLRHPTH
+58 LSVFLSHPSRFLLMLKADDQAEYA
-67 SLLMMKVGEPVE
+67 SLLESFTK
-79 YAELLQN
+79 L
-86 FISQNHHKV
+86 HHHREQSV
-95 RSIFGVN
+95 FGVN
-102 YVIEQGDSFSFPHV
+102 YVVEQGDAFSFPRV
-116 YTESAKSLDDNFAS
+116 YTEMAHSLDDNFATT
-130 QGEALSALY
+130 GEVVNALY
-139 CDQFQLFGSF
+139 CDQFQLFGSL
-149 RIHPSSQDIQLVP
+149 RIHPSSHDIQLNP
-162 GLVHKANGGVLILSA
+162 GLVHRANGGVLILSA
-177 ATLLSQFDLWG
+177 AMLLSQFDLWL

-207 KNLPCDIPSYALN
+207 KHLPCDVPSYKLN

-228 RTELATLAELE
+228 RTELATLGELE
-239 ENLYSFADYAEI
+239 ESLYSFADYAEI

-257 AEVEEQKTW
+257 AEVESQKMW
-266 AGYVQQM
+266 AGYVNKI
-273 AQEQNIELDFLALNK
+273 AQTLNVEINFSALNK
-288 LYQLLV
+288 LYKLLV
-294 RESENRFLINASPLK
+294 RESEDRFLINISPLK
-309 LKEILQDASTFAEKT
+309 LKEMLQDVVTLTGNSI
-324 ALSAVD
+324 LSADD
-330 FEGIFQQK
+330 FEAVFQRK
-338 LAQYGFL
+338 SIQYGFL

-382 VCFGE
+382 VSFGE

-398 DGEVIDVER
+398 EGEVIDVER
-407 KNELAGNIHG
+407 KNELAGNIHS

-458 LAIFCVLASALADLP
+458 LAIFCVLVSALSDLP
-473 LPQHIAIT
+473 LPQNIAIT

-532 EVKSAVKNGEFFIY
+532 EVKSAVKNNEFFIY
-546 PVEDIYQACELLF
+546 PVEDIYQACEYLF
-559 GRDLLD
+559 ERDLLD
-565 ENKDYTE
+565 ENKEYSE
-572 KTEPL
+572 KTIPI
-577 SRLIQRRIEGRAD
+577 SRLIQRRIENRLD
-590 SERKSFWHFFRS
+590 SEKKGFWDFFKS

>member
-1 MVNFSRKR
+1 MT
-9 LAVSSLFSQQQAIQQ
+9 VSSFFPQQA
-24 SLNWQALQPDLVIQ
+24 LDWQALQPDLAITAFPSETV
-38 DFPLEPVNFW
+38 DFW
-48 ALQPNATQAI
+48 SLQPNAKQA
-58 DLFLRHPTH
+58 LSVFLRHP
-67 SLLMMKVGEPVE
+67 SRFLLMLKADDQVE
-79 YAELLQN
+79 YASLLES
-86 FISQNHHKV
+86 FTKLHHHREQSV
-95 RSIFGVN
+95 FGVN
-102 YVIEQGDSFSFPHV
+102 YVVEQGDAFSFPRV
-116 YTESAKSLDDNFAS
+116 YTEMAHSLDDNFATT
-130 QGEALSALY
+130 GEVVNALY
-139 CDQFQLFGSF
+139 CDQFQLFGSL
-149 RIHPSSQDIQLVP
+149 RVHPSSHDIQLNP
-162 GLVHKANGGVLILSA
+162 GLVHRANGGVLILSA
-177 ATLLSQFDLWG
+177 AMLLSQFDLWL

-207 KNLPCDIPSYALN
+207 KHLPCDVPSYKLN

-228 RTELATLAELE
+228 RTELATLGELE
-239 ENLYSFADYAEI
+239 ESLYSFADYAEI

-257 AEVEEQKTW
+257 AEVESQKMW
-266 AGYVQQM
+266 AGYVNKI
-273 AQEQNIELDFLALNK
+273 AQTLNVEMNFSALNK
-288 LYQLLV
+288 LYKLLV
-294 RESENRFLINASPLK
+294 RESEDRFLINISPLK
-309 LKEILQDASTFAEKT
+309 LKEMLQDVVTLTGNSI
-324 ALSAVD
+324 LSADD
-330 FEGIFQQK
+330 FEAVFQRK
-338 LAQYGFL
+338 SIQYGFL

-382 VCFGE
+382 VSFGE

-398 DGEVIDVER
+398 EGEVIDVER
-407 KNELAGNIHG
+407 KNELAGNIHS

-458 LAIFCVLASALADLP
+458 LAIFCVLVSALSDLP
-473 LPQHIAIT
+473 LPQNIAIT

-518 IIPMTTIQQLSLSD
+518 IIPMTTILQLSLSD
-532 EVKSAVKNGEFFIY
+532 EVKSAVKNNEFFIY
-546 PVEDIYQACELLF
+546 PVEDIYQACEYLF
-559 GRDLLD
+559 ERDLLD
-565 ENKDYTE
+565 ENKEYSE
-572 KTEPL
+572 KTMPI
-577 SRLIQRRIEGRAD
+577 SRLIQRRIENRLD
-590 SERKSFWHFFRS
+590 SEKKGFWDFFKS

>member
-1 MVNFSRKR
+1 M
-9 LAVSSLFSQQQAIQQ
+9 SSFFPQQA
-24 SLNWQALQPDLVIQ
+24 LDWQALQPDLAITEFPSETV
-38 DFPLEPVNFW
+38 DFW
-48 ALQPNATQAI
+48 SLQPNAKQA
-58 DLFLRHPTH
+58 LSVFLRHPSRFLLMLKADDQAEYA
-67 SLLMMKVGEPVE
+67 SLLESFTK
-79 YAELLQN
+79 L
-86 FISQNHHKV
+86 HHHRAQSV
-95 RSIFGVN
+95 FGVN
-102 YVIEQGDSFSFPHV
+102 YVVEQGDAFSFPRV
-116 YTESAKSLDDNFAS
+116 YTEVAHSLDDNFATP
-130 QGEALSALY
+130 GEVVNALY
-139 CDQFQLFGSF
+139 CDQFQLFGSL
-149 RIHPSSQDIQLVP
+149 RVHPSSHDIQLNP
-162 GLVHKANGGVLILSA
+162 GLVHRANGGVLILSA
-177 ATLLSQFDLWG
+177 AMLLSQFDLWL

-207 KNLPCDIPSYALN
+207 KHLPCDVPSYKLN
-220 LKVIVLGN
+220 LKVIVLGS
-228 RTELATLAELE
+228 RTELATLGELE
-239 ENLYSFADYAEI
+239 ESLYSFADYAEI

-257 AEVEEQKTW
+257 AEVESQKMW
-266 AGYVQQM
+266 AGYVKKI
-273 AQEQNIELDFLALNK
+273 AQTLNVEMNFSALNK
-288 LYQLLV
+288 LYKLLV
-294 RESENRFLINASPLK
+294 RESEDRFLINISPLK
-309 LKEILQDASTFAEKT
+309 LKEMLQDVVTLTGNSI
-324 ALSAVD
+324 LSADD
-330 FEGIFQQK
+330 FEAVFQRKSIQH
-338 LAQYGFL
+338 GFL

-382 VCFGE
+382 VSFGE

-398 DGEVIDVER
+398 EGEVIDVER
-407 KNELAGNIHG
+407 KNELAGNIHS

-458 LAIFCVLASALADLP
+458 LAIFCVLVSALSDLP
-473 LPQHIAIT
+473 LPQNIAIT

-532 EVKSAVKNGEFFIY
+532 EVKSAVKNNEFFIY
-546 PVEDIYQACELLF
+546 PVEDIYQACEYLF
-559 GRDLLD
+559 ERDLLD
-565 ENKDYTE
+565 ENKEYSE
-572 KTEPL
+572 KTMPI
-577 SRLIQRRIEGRAD
+577 SRLIQRRIENRLD
-590 SERKSFWHFFRS
+590 SEKKGFWDFFKS

>member
-1 MVNFSRKR
+1 M
-9 LAVSSLFSQQQAIQQ
+9 SSFFPQQA
-24 SLNWQALQPDLVIQ
+24 LDWQALQPDLAITEFPSETV
-38 DFPLEPVNFW
+38 DFW
-48 ALQPNATQAI
+48 SLQPNAKQA
-58 DLFLRHPTH
+58 LSVFLRHPSRFLLMLKADDQAEYA
-67 SLLMMKVGEPVE
+67 SLLESFTK
-79 YAELLQN
+79 L
-86 FISQNHHKV
+86 HHHREQSV
-95 RSIFGVN
+95 FGVN
-102 YVIEQGDSFSFPHV
+102 YVVEQGDAFSFPRV
-116 YTESAKSLDDNFAS
+116 YTEMAHSLDDNFATL
-130 QGEALSALY
+130 GEVVNALY
-139 CDQFQLFGSF
+139 CDQFQLFGSL
-149 RIHPSSQDIQLVP
+149 RVHPSSHDIQLNP
-162 GLVHKANGGVLILSA
+162 GLVHRANGGVLILSA
-177 ATLLSQFDLWG
+177 TMLLSQFDLWL
-188 RLKQIL
+188 RLKHIL

-207 KNLPCDIPSYALN
+207 KHLPCDVPSYKLN

-228 RTELATLAELE
+228 RTELATLGELE
-239 ENLYSFADYAEI
+239 ESLYSFADYAEI

-257 AEVEEQKTW
+257 AEVESQKMW
-266 AGYVQQM
+266 AGYVNKI
-273 AQEQNIELDFLALNK
+273 AQTLNVEMNFSALNK
-288 LYQLLV
+288 LYKLLV
-294 RESENRFLINASPLK
+294 RESEDRFLINISPLK
-309 LKEILQDASTFAEKT
+309 LKEMLQDVMTLTGNSI
-324 ALSAVD
+324 LSADD
-330 FEGIFQQK
+330 FEAVFQRK
-338 LAQYGFL
+338 SIQYGFL

-382 VCFGE
+382 VSFGE

-398 DGEVIDVER
+398 EGEVIDVER
-407 KNELAGNIHG
+407 KNELAGNIHS

-458 LAIFCVLASALADLP
+458 LAIFCVLVSALSDLP
-473 LPQHIAIT
+473 LPQNIAIT

-532 EVKSAVKNGEFFIY
+532 EVKSAVKNNEFFIY
-546 PVEDIYQACELLF
+546 PVEDIYQACE
-559 GRDLLD
+559 
-565 ENKDYTE
+565 Y
-572 KTEPL
+572 
-577 SRLIQRRIEGRAD
+577 
-590 SERKSFWHFFRS
+590 

>member
-1 MVNFSRKR
+1 M
-9 LAVSSLFSQQQAIQQ
+9 SSFFPQQA
-24 SLNWQALQPDLVIQ
+24 LDWQALQPDLAITEFPSETV
-38 DFPLEPVNFW
+38 DFW
-48 ALQPNATQAI
+48 SLQPNAKQA
-58 DLFLRHPTH
+58 LSVFLRHPSRFLLMLKADDQAEYA
-67 SLLMMKVGEPVE
+67 SLLESFTK
-79 YAELLQN
+79 L
-86 FISQNHHKV
+86 HHHREQSV
-95 RSIFGVN
+95 FGVN
-102 YVIEQGDSFSFPHV
+102 YVVEQGDAFSFPRV
-116 YTESAKSLDDNFAS
+116 YTEMAHSLDDNFATL
-130 QGEALSALY
+130 GEVVNALY
-139 CDQFQLFGSF
+139 CDQFQLFGSL
-149 RIHPSSQDIQLVP
+149 RVHPSSHDIQLNP
-162 GLVHKANGGVLILSA
+162 GLVHRANGGVLILSA
-177 ATLLSQFDLWG
+177 AMLLSQFDLWL
-188 RLKQIL
+188 RLKHIL

-207 KNLPCDIPSYALN
+207 KHLPCDVPSYKLN

-228 RTELATLAELE
+228 RTELATLGELE
-239 ENLYSFADYAEI
+239 ESLYSFADYAEI

-257 AEVEEQKTW
+257 AEVESQKMW
-266 AGYVQQM
+266 AGYVNKI
-273 AQEQNIELDFLALNK
+273 AQTLNVEMNFSALNK
-288 LYQLLV
+288 LYKLLV
-294 RESENRFLINASPLK
+294 RESEDRFLINISPLK
-309 LKEILQDASTFAEKT
+309 LKEMLQDVVTLTGNSI
-324 ALSAVD
+324 LSADD
-330 FEGIFQQK
+330 FEAVFQRK
-338 LAQYGFL
+338 SIQYGFL

-382 VCFGE
+382 VSFGE

-398 DGEVIDVER
+398 EGEVIDVER
-407 KNELAGNIHG
+407 KNELAGNIHS

-458 LAIFCVLASALADLP
+458 LAIFCVLVSALSDLP
-473 LPQHIAIT
+473 LPQNIAIT

-510 GLTGKQGV
+510 GLTGRQGV

-532 EVKSAVKNGEFFIY
+532 EVKSAVKNNEFFIY
-546 PVEDIYQACELLF
+546 PVEDIYQACEYLF
-559 GRDLLD
+559 ERDLLD
-565 ENKDYTE
+565 ENKEYSE
-572 KTEPL
+572 KTMPI
-577 SRLIQRRIEGRAD
+577 SRLIQRRIENRLD
-590 SERKSFWHFFRS
+590 SEKKGFWDFFKS

>member
-1 MVNFSRKR
+1 MT
-9 LAVSSLFSQQQAIQQ
+9 VSSFFPQQA
-24 SLNWQALQPDLVIQ
+24 LDWQALQPDLAITEFPSETV
-38 DFPLEPVNFW
+38 DFW
-48 ALQPNATQAI
+48 SLQPNAKQA
-58 DLFLRHPTH
+58 LSVFLRHP
-67 SLLMMKVGEPVE
+67 SRFLLMLKADDQVE
-79 YAELLQN
+79 YASLLES
-86 FISQNHHKV
+86 FTKLHHHREQSV
-95 RSIFGVN
+95 FGVN
-102 YVIEQGDSFSFPHV
+102 YVVEQGDAFSFPRV
-116 YTESAKSLDDNFAS
+116 YTEMAHSLDDNFATP
-130 QGEALSALY
+130 GEVVNALY
-139 CDQFQLFGSF
+139 CDQFQLFGSL
-149 RIHPSSQDIQLVP
+149 RVHPSSHDIQLNP
-162 GLVHKANGGVLILSA
+162 GLVHRANGGVLILSA
-177 ATLLSQFDLWG
+177 AMLLSQFDLWL

-207 KNLPCDIPSYALN
+207 KHLPCDVPSYKLN

-228 RTELATLAELE
+228 RTELATLGELE
-239 ENLYSFADYAEI
+239 ESLYSFADYAEI

-257 AEVEEQKTW
+257 AEVESQKMW
-266 AGYVQQM
+266 AGYVNKI
-273 AQEQNIELDFLALNK
+273 AQTLNVEMNFSALNK
-288 LYQLLV
+288 LYKLLV
-294 RESENRFLINASPLK
+294 RESEDRFLINISPLK
-309 LKEILQDASTFAEKT
+309 LKEMLQDVVTLTGNSI
-324 ALSAVD
+324 LSADD
-330 FEGIFQQK
+330 FEAVFQRK
-338 LAQYGFL
+338 SIQYGFL

-382 VCFGE
+382 VSFGE

-398 DGEVIDVER
+398 EGEVIDVER
-407 KNELAGNIHG
+407 KNELAGNIHS

-458 LAIFCVLASALADLP
+458 LAIFCVLVSALSDLP
-473 LPQHIAIT
+473 LPQNIAIT

-532 EVKSAVKNGEFFIY
+532 EVKSAVKNNEFFIY
-546 PVEDIYQACELLF
+546 PAEDIYQACEYLF
-559 GRDLLD
+559 ERDLLD
-565 ENKDYTE
+565 ENKEYSE
-572 KTEPL
+572 KTMPI
-577 SRLIQRRIEGRAD
+577 SRLIQRRIENRLD
-590 SERKSFWHFFRS
+590 SEKKGFWDFFKS

>member
-1 MVNFSRKR
+1 M
-9 LAVSSLFSQQQAIQQ
+9 SSFFPQQA
-24 SLNWQALQPDLVIQ
+24 LDWQALQPDLAITEFPSETV
-38 DFPLEPVNFW
+38 DFW
-48 ALQPNATQAI
+48 SLQPNAKQA
-58 DLFLRHPTH
+58 LSVFLRHPSRFLLMLKADDQAEYA
-67 SLLMMKVGEPVE
+67 SLLESFTK
-79 YAELLQN
+79 L
-86 FISQNHHKV
+86 HHYREQSV
-95 RSIFGVN
+95 FGVN
-102 YVIEQGDSFSFPHV
+102 YVVEQGDAFSFPRV
-116 YTESAKSLDDNFAS
+116 YTEMAHSLDDNFATL
-130 QGEALSALY
+130 GEVVNALY
-139 CDQFQLFGSF
+139 CDQFQLFGSL
-149 RIHPSSQDIQLVP
+149 RVHPSSHDIQLNP
-162 GLVHKANGGVLILSA
+162 GLVHRANGGVLILSA
-177 ATLLSQFDLWG
+177 AMLLSQFDLWL
-188 RLKQIL
+188 RLKHIL

-207 KNLPCDIPSYALN
+207 KHLPCDVPSYKLN

-228 RTELATLAELE
+228 RTELATLGELE
-239 ENLYSFADYAEI
+239 ESLYSFADYAEI

-257 AEVEEQKTW
+257 AEVESQKMW
-266 AGYVQQM
+266 AGYVNKI
-273 AQEQNIELDFLALNK
+273 AQTLNVEMNFSALNK
-288 LYQLLV
+288 LYKLLV
-294 RESENRFLINASPLK
+294 RESEDRFLINISPLK
-309 LKEILQDASTFAEKT
+309 LKEMLQDVVTLTGNSI
-324 ALSAVD
+324 LSADD
-330 FEGIFQQK
+330 FEAVFQRK
-338 LAQYGFL
+338 SIQYGFL

-382 VCFGE
+382 VSFGE

-398 DGEVIDVER
+398 EGEVIDVER
-407 KNELAGNIHG
+407 KNELAGNIHS

-458 LAIFCVLASALADLP
+458 LAIFCVLVSALSDLP
-473 LPQHIAIT
+473 LPQNIAIT

-532 EVKSAVKNGEFFIY
+532 EVKSAVKNNEFFIY
-546 PVEDIYQACELLF
+546 PVEDIYQACEYLF
-559 GRDLLD
+559 ERDLLD
-565 ENKDYTE
+565 ENKEYSE
-572 KTEPL
+572 KTMPI
-577 SRLIQRRIEGRAD
+577 SRLIQRRIENRLD
-590 SERKSFWHFFRS
+590 SEKKGFWDFFKS

>member
-1 MVNFSRKR
+1 M
-9 LAVSSLFSQQQAIQQ
+9 SSFFPQQA
-24 SLNWQALQPDLVIQ
+24 LDWQALQPELAITELPSEMV
-38 DFPLEPVNFW
+38 DFW
-48 ALQPNATQAI
+48 SLQPNAKQA
-58 DLFLRHPTH
+58 LSVFLRHPSRFLLMLKADEQAEYT
-67 SLLMMKVGEPVE
+67 SLLESFTK
-79 YAELLQN
+79 L
-86 FISQNHHKV
+86 HHHREQSV
-95 RSIFGVN
+95 FGVN
-102 YVIEQGDSFSFPHV
+102 YVVEQGDAFSFPRV
-116 YTESAKSLDDNFAS
+116 YTEMAHSLDDNFATL
-130 QGEALSALY
+130 GEVVNALY
-139 CDQFQLFGSF
+139 CDQFQLFGSL
-149 RIHPSSQDIQLVP
+149 RVHPSSHDIQLNP
-162 GLVHKANGGVLILSA
+162 GLVHRANGGVLILSA
-177 ATLLSQFDLWG
+177 AMLLSQFDLWL

-207 KNLPCDIPSYALN
+207 KHLPCDVPSYKLN
-220 LKVIVLGN
+220 LKVIVLGS
-228 RTELATLAELE
+228 RTELATLGELE
-239 ENLYSFADYAEI
+239 ESLYSFADYAEI

-257 AEVEEQKTW
+257 AEVESQKMW
-266 AGYVQQM
+266 AGYVNKI
-273 AQEQNIELDFLALNK
+273 AQTLNVEMNFSALNK
-288 LYQLLV
+288 LYKLLV
-294 RESENRFLINASPLK
+294 RESEDRFLINISPLK
-309 LKEILQDASTFAEKT
+309 LKEMLQDVVTLTGNSI
-324 ALSAVD
+324 LSADD
-330 FEGIFQQK
+330 FEAVFQRK
-338 LAQYGFL
+338 SIQYGFL

-382 VCFGE
+382 VSFGE

-398 DGEVIDVER
+398 EGEVIDVER
-407 KNELAGNIHG
+407 KNELAGNIHS

-458 LAIFCVLASALADLP
+458 LAIFCVLVSALSDLP
-473 LPQHIAIT
+473 LPQNIAIT

-532 EVKSAVKNGEFFIY
+532 EVKSAVKNNEFFIY
-546 PVEDIYQACELLF
+546 PVEDIYQACEYLF
-559 GRDLLD
+559 ERDLLD
-565 ENKDYTE
+565 ENKEYSE
-572 KTEPL
+572 KTMPI
-577 SRLIQRRIEGRAD
+577 SRLIQRRIENRLD
-590 SERKSFWHFFRS
+590 SEKKGFWDFFKS

>member
-1 MVNFSRKR
+1 M
-9 LAVSSLFSQQQAIQQ
+9 SSFFPQQA
-24 SLNWQALQPDLVIQ
+24 LDWQALQPDLAITEFPSETV
-38 DFPLEPVNFW
+38 DFW
-48 ALQPNATQAI
+48 SLQPNAKQA
-58 DLFLRHPTH
+58 LSVFLRHPSRFLLMLKADDQAEYA
-67 SLLMMKVGEPVE
+67 SLLESFTK
-79 YAELLQN
+79 L
-86 FISQNHHKV
+86 HHYREQSV
-95 RSIFGVN
+95 FGVN
-102 YVIEQGDSFSFPHV
+102 YVVEQGDAFSFPRV
-116 YTESAKSLDDNFAS
+116 YTEMAHSLDDNFATL
-130 QGEALSALY
+130 GEVVNALY
-139 CDQFQLFGSF
+139 CDQFQLFGSL
-149 RIHPSSQDIQLVP
+149 RVHPSSHDIQLNP
-162 GLVHKANGGVLILSA
+162 GLVHRANGGVLILSA
-177 ATLLSQFDLWG
+177 AMLLSQFDLWL
-188 RLKQIL
+188 RLKHIL

-207 KNLPCDIPSYALN
+207 KHLPCDVPSYKLN
-220 LKVIVLGN
+220 LKVIVLGS
-228 RTELATLAELE
+228 RTELATLGELE
-239 ENLYSFADYAEI
+239 ESLYSFADYAEI

-257 AEVEEQKTW
+257 AEVESQKMW
-266 AGYVQQM
+266 AGYVKKI
-273 AQEQNIELDFLALNK
+273 AQTLNVEMNFSALNK
-288 LYQLLV
+288 LYKLLV
-294 RESENRFLINASPLK
+294 RESEDRFLINISPLK
-309 LKEILQDASTFAEKT
+309 LKEILQDVVTLTGNSI
-324 ALSAVD
+324 LSADD
-330 FEGIFQQK
+330 FEAVFQRKSIQH
-338 LAQYGFL
+338 GFL

-382 VCFGE
+382 VSFGE

-398 DGEVIDVER
+398 EGEVIDVER
-407 KNELAGNIHG
+407 KNELAGNIHS

-458 LAIFCVLASALADLP
+458 LAIFCVLVSALSDLP
-473 LPQHIAIT
+473 LPQNIAIT

-532 EVKSAVKNGEFFIY
+532 EVKSAVKNNEFFIY
-546 PVEDIYQACELLF
+546 PVEDIYQACEYLF
-559 GRDLLD
+559 ERDLLD
-565 ENKDYTE
+565 ENKEYSE
-572 KTEPL
+572 KTMPI
-577 SRLIQRRIEGRAD
+577 SRLIQRRIENRLD
-590 SERKSFWHFFRS
+590 SEKKGFWDFFKS

>member
-1 MVNFSRKR
+1 M
-9 LAVSSLFSQQQAIQQ
+9 SSFFPQQA
-24 SLNWQALQPDLVIQ
+24 LDWQALQPDLAITEFPSETV
-38 DFPLEPVNFW
+38 DFW
-48 ALQPNATQAI
+48 SLQPNAKQA
-58 DLFLRHPTH
+58 LSVFLRHP
-67 SLLMMKVGEPVE
+67 SRFLLMLKADDQVE
-79 YAELLQN
+79 YASLLES
-86 FISQNHHKV
+86 FTKLHHHREQSV
-95 RSIFGVN
+95 FGVN
-102 YVIEQGDSFSFPHV
+102 YVVEQGDAFSFPRV
-116 YTESAKSLDDNFAS
+116 YTEMAHSLDDNFATL
-130 QGEALSALY
+130 GEVVNALY
-139 CDQFQLFGSF
+139 CDQFQLFGSL
-149 RIHPSSQDIQLVP
+149 RVHPSSHDIQLNP
-162 GLVHKANGGVLILSA
+162 GLVHRANGGVLILSA
-177 ATLLSQFDLWG
+177 AMLLSQFDLWL

-207 KNLPCDIPSYALN
+207 KHLPCDVPSYKLN

-228 RTELATLAELE
+228 RTELATLGELE
-239 ENLYSFADYAEI
+239 ESLYSFADYAEI

-257 AEVEEQKTW
+257 AEVESQKMW
-266 AGYVQQM
+266 AGYVNKI
-273 AQEQNIELDFLALNK
+273 AQTLNVEMNFSALNK
-288 LYQLLV
+288 LYKLLV
-294 RESENRFLINASPLK
+294 RESEDRFLINISPIK
-309 LKEILQDASTFAEKT
+309 LKEMLQDVVTLTGNSI
-324 ALSAVD
+324 LSADD
-330 FEGIFQQK
+330 FEAVFQRK
-338 LAQYGFL
+338 SIQYGFL

-382 VCFGE
+382 VSFGE

-398 DGEVIDVER
+398 EGEVIDVER
-407 KNELAGNIHG
+407 KNELAGNIHS

-458 LAIFCVLASALADLP
+458 LAIFCVLVSALSDLP
-473 LPQHIAIT
+473 LPQNIAIT

-532 EVKSAVKNGEFFIY
+532 EVKSAVKNNEFFIY
-546 PVEDIYQACELLF
+546 PAEDIYQACEYLF
-559 GRDLLD
+559 ERDLLD
-565 ENKDYTE
+565 ENKEYSE
-572 KTEPL
+572 KTMPI
-577 SRLIQRRIEGRAD
+577 SRLIQRRIENRLD
-590 SERKSFWHFFRS
+590 SEKKGFWDFFKS

>member
-1 MVNFSRKR
+1 MT
-9 LAVSSLFSQQQAIQQ
+9 VSSFFPQQA
-24 SLNWQALQPDLVIQ
+24 LDWQALQPDLAITEFPSETV
-38 DFPLEPVNFW
+38 DFW
-48 ALQPNATQAI
+48 SLQPNAKQA
-58 DLFLRHPTH
+58 LSVFLRHPSRFLLMLKADDQAEYA
-67 SLLMMKVGEPVE
+67 SLLESFTK
-79 YAELLQN
+79 L
-86 FISQNHHKV
+86 HHHREQSV
-95 RSIFGVN
+95 FGVN
-102 YVIEQGDSFSFPHV
+102 YVVEQGDAFSFPRV
-116 YTESAKSLDDNFAS
+116 YTEMAHSLDDNFATT
-130 QGEALSALY
+130 GEVVNALY
-139 CDQFQLFGSF
+139 CDQFQLFGSL
-149 RIHPSSQDIQLVP
+149 RVHPSSHDIQLNP
-162 GLVHKANGGVLILSA
+162 GLVHRANGGVLILSA
-177 ATLLSQFDLWG
+177 AMLLSQFDLWL

-207 KNLPCDIPSYALN
+207 KHLPCDVPSYKIN

-228 RTELATLAELE
+228 RTELATLGELE
-239 ENLYSFADYAEI
+239 ESLYSFADYAEI

-257 AEVEEQKTW
+257 AEVESQKMW
-266 AGYVQQM
+266 AGYVNKI
-273 AQEQNIELDFLALNK
+273 AQTLNVEMNFSALNK
-288 LYQLLV
+288 LYKLLV
-294 RESENRFLINASPLK
+294 RESEDRFLINISPLK
-309 LKEILQDASTFAEKT
+309 LKEMLQDVVTLTGNSILT
-324 ALSAVD
+324 ADD
-330 FEGIFQQK
+330 FEAVFQRK
-338 LAQYGFL
+338 SIQYGFL

-374 VIEYPGTP
+374 VIEYPGTL
-382 VCFGE
+382 VSFGE

-398 DGEVIDVER
+398 EGEVIDVER
-407 KNELAGNIHG
+407 KNELAGNIHS

-458 LAIFCVLASALADLP
+458 LAIFCVLVSALSDLP
-473 LPQHIAIT
+473 LPQNIAIT

-532 EVKSAVKNGEFFIY
+532 EVKSAVKNNEFFIY
-546 PVEDIYQACELLF
+546 PVEDIYQACEYLF
-559 GRDLLD
+559 ERDLLD
-565 ENKDYTE
+565 ENKEYSE
-572 KTEPL
+572 KTMPI
-577 SRLIQRRIEGRAD
+577 SRLIQRRIENRLE
-590 SERKSFWHFFRS
+590 SEKKGFWDFFKS

>member
-1 MVNFSRKR
+1 M
-9 LAVSSLFSQQQAIQQ
+9 SSFFPQQA
-24 SLNWQALQPDLVIQ
+24 LDWQALQPDLAITEFPSETV
-38 DFPLEPVNFW
+38 DFW
-48 ALQPNATQAI
+48 SLQPNAKQA
-58 DLFLRHPTH
+58 LSVFLRHPSRFLLMLKADDQAEYA
-67 SLLMMKVGEPVE
+67 SLLESFTK
-79 YAELLQN
+79 L
-86 FISQNHHKV
+86 HHYREQSV
-95 RSIFGVN
+95 FGVN
-102 YVIEQGDSFSFPHV
+102 YVVEQGDAFSFPRV
-116 YTESAKSLDDNFAS
+116 YTEMAHSLDDNFATL
-130 QGEALSALY
+130 GEVVNALY
-139 CDQFQLFGSF
+139 CDQFQLFGSL
-149 RIHPSSQDIQLVP
+149 RVHPSSHDIQLNP
-162 GLVHKANGGVLILSA
+162 GLVHRANGGVLILSA
-177 ATLLSQFDLWG
+177 AMLLSQFDLWL
-188 RLKQIL
+188 RLKHIL

-207 KNLPCDIPSYALN
+207 KHLPCDVPSYKLN

-228 RTELATLAELE
+228 RTELATLGELE
-239 ENLYSFADYAEI
+239 ESLYSFADYAEI

-257 AEVEEQKTW
+257 AEVESQKMW
-266 AGYVQQM
+266 AGYVNKI
-273 AQEQNIELDFLALNK
+273 AQTLNVEMNFSALNK
-288 LYQLLV
+288 LYKLLV
-294 RESENRFLINASPLK
+294 RESEDRFLINISPLK
-309 LKEILQDASTFAEKT
+309 LKEILQDVVTLTGNSI
-324 ALSAVD
+324 LSADD
-330 FEGIFQQK
+330 FEAVFQRKSIQH
-338 LAQYGFL
+338 GFL

-382 VCFGE
+382 VSFGE

-398 DGEVIDVER
+398 EGEVIDVER
-407 KNELAGNIHG
+407 KNELAGNIHS

-458 LAIFCVLASALADLP
+458 LAIFCVLVSALSDLP
-473 LPQHIAIT
+473 LPQNIAIT

-532 EVKSAVKNGEFFIY
+532 EVKSAVKNNEFFIY
-546 PVEDIYQACELLF
+546 PVEDIYQACEYLF
-559 GRDLLD
+559 ERDLLD
-565 ENKDYTE
+565 ENKEYSE
-572 KTEPL
+572 KTMPI
-577 SRLIQRRIEGRAD
+577 SRLIQRRIENRLD
-590 SERKSFWHFFRS
+590 SEKKGFWDFFKS

>member
-1 MVNFSRKR
+1 M
-9 LAVSSLFSQQQAIQQ
+9 SSFFPQQA
-24 SLNWQALQPDLVIQ
+24 LDWQALQTDLAITEFPPETV
-38 DFPLEPVNFW
+38 DFW
-48 ALQPNATQAI
+48 SLQPNAKQA
-58 DLFLRHPTH
+58 LSVFLRHPSRFLLMLKADDQAEYA
-67 SLLMMKVGEPVE
+67 SLLESFTK
-79 YAELLQN
+79 L
-86 FISQNHHKV
+86 HHYREQSV
-95 RSIFGVN
+95 FGVN
-102 YVIEQGDSFSFPHV
+102 YVVEQGDAFSFPRV
-116 YTESAKSLDDNFAS
+116 YTEMAHSLDDNFATL
-130 QGEALSALY
+130 GEVVNALY
-139 CDQFQLFGSF
+139 CDQFQLFGSL
-149 RIHPSSQDIQLVP
+149 RVHPSSHDIQLNP
-162 GLVHKANGGVLILSA
+162 GLVHRANGGVLILSA
-177 ATLLSQFDLWG
+177 GMLLSQFDLWL

-200 WYSAHPF
+200 WYSSHPF
-207 KNLPCDIPSYALN
+207 KHLPCDVPSYKLN

-228 RTELATLAELE
+228 RKELATLGELE
-239 ENLYSFADYAEI
+239 ESLYSFADYAEI

-257 AEVEEQKTW
+257 AEVESQKMW
-266 AGYVQQM
+266 AGYVNKI
-273 AQEQNIELDFLALNK
+273 AQTLNVEINFSALNK
-288 LYQLLV
+288 LYKLLV
-294 RESENRFLINASPLK
+294 RESEDRFLINISPLK
-309 LKEILQDASTFAEKT
+309 LKEMLQDVVTLTGNSI
-324 ALSAVD
+324 LSADD
-330 FEGIFQQK
+330 FEAVFQRK
-338 LAQYGFL
+338 SIQYGFL

-382 VCFGE
+382 VSFGE

-398 DGEVIDVER
+398 EGEVIDVER
-407 KNELAGNIHG
+407 KNELAGNIHS

-458 LAIFCVLASALADLP
+458 LAIFCVLVSALSDLP
-473 LPQHIAIT
+473 LPQNIAIT

-532 EVKSAVKNGEFFIY
+532 EVKSAVKNNEFFIY
-546 PVEDIYQACELLF
+546 PVEDIYQACEYLF
-559 GRDLLD
+559 ERDLLD
-565 ENKDYTE
+565 ENKEYSE
-572 KTEPL
+572 KTIPI
-577 SRLIQRRIEGRAD
+577 SRLIQRRIENRLD
-590 SERKSFWHFFRS
+590 SEKKGFWDFFKS

>member
-1 MVNFSRKR
+1 M
-9 LAVSSLFSQQQAIQQ
+9 SSFFPQQA
-24 SLNWQALQPDLVIQ
+24 LDWQALQPDLAITEFPSETV
-38 DFPLEPVNFW
+38 DFW
-48 ALQPNATQAI
+48 SLQPNAKQA
-58 DLFLRHPTH
+58 LSVFLRHPSRFLLMLKADDQAEYA
-67 SLLMMKVGEPVE
+67 SLLESFTK
-79 YAELLQN
+79 L
-86 FISQNHHKV
+86 HHHREQSV
-95 RSIFGVN
+95 FGVN
-102 YVIEQGDSFSFPHV
+102 YVVEQGDAFSFPRV
-116 YTESAKSLDDNFAS
+116 YTEMAHSLDDNFATL
-130 QGEALSALY
+130 GEVVNALY
-139 CDQFQLFGSF
+139 CDQFQLFGSL
-149 RIHPSSQDIQLVP
+149 RVHPSSHDIQLNP
-162 GLVHKANGGVLILSA
+162 GLVHRANGGVLILSA
-177 ATLLSQFDLWG
+177 AMLLSQFDLWL

-207 KNLPCDIPSYALN
+207 KHLPCDVPSYKLN

-228 RTELATLAELE
+228 RTELATLGELE
-239 ENLYSFADYAEI
+239 ESLYSFADYAEI

-257 AEVEEQKTW
+257 AEVESQKMW
-266 AGYVQQM
+266 AGYVNKI
-273 AQEQNIELDFLALNK
+273 AQSLNVEMNFSALNK
-288 LYQLLV
+288 LYKLLV
-294 RESENRFLINASPLK
+294 RESEDRFLINISPLK
-309 LKEILQDASTFAEKT
+309 LKEILQDVVTLTGNSI
-324 ALSAVD
+324 LSADD
-330 FEGIFQQK
+330 FEAVFQRK
-338 LAQYGFL
+338 SIQYGFL

-382 VCFGE
+382 VSFGE

-398 DGEVIDVER
+398 EGEVIDVER
-407 KNELAGNIHG
+407 KNELAGNIHS

-458 LAIFCVLASALADLP
+458 LAIFCVLVSALSDLP
-473 LPQHIAIT
+473 LPQNIAIT

-532 EVKSAVKNGEFFIY
+532 EVKSAVKNNEFFIY
-546 PVEDIYQACELLF
+546 PVEDIYQACEYLF
-559 GRDLLD
+559 ERDLLD
-565 ENKDYTE
+565 ENKEYSE
-572 KTEPL
+572 KTMPI
-577 SRLIQRRIEGRAD
+577 SRLIQRRIENRLE
-590 SERKSFWHFFRS
+590 SEKKGFWDFFKS

>member
-1 MVNFSRKR
+1 M
-9 LAVSSLFSQQQAIQQ
+9 SSFFPQQA
-24 SLNWQALQPDLVIQ
+24 LDWQALQPDLAITEFPSETV
-38 DFPLEPVNFW
+38 DFW
-48 ALQPNATQAI
+48 SLQPNAKQA
-58 DLFLRHPTH
+58 LSVFLRHP
-67 SLLMMKVGEPVE
+67 SRFLLMLKADDQVE
-79 YAELLQN
+79 YASLLES
-86 FISQNHHKV
+86 FTKLHHHREQSV
-95 RSIFGVN
+95 FGVN
-102 YVIEQGDSFSFPHV
+102 YVVEQGDAFSFPRV
-116 YTESAKSLDDNFAS
+116 YTEMAHSLDDNFATT
-130 QGEALSALY
+130 GEVVNALY
-139 CDQFQLFGSF
+139 CDQFQLFGSL
-149 RIHPSSQDIQLVP
+149 RVHPSSHDIQLNP
-162 GLVHKANGGVLILSA
+162 GLVHRANGGVLILSA
-177 ATLLSQFDLWG
+177 AMLLSQFDLWL

-207 KNLPCDIPSYALN
+207 KHLPCDVPSYKLN
-220 LKVIVLGN
+220 LKVIVLGS
-228 RTELATLAELE
+228 RTELATLGELE
-239 ENLYSFADYAEI
+239 ESLYSFADYAEI

-257 AEVEEQKTW
+257 AEVESQKMW
-266 AGYVQQM
+266 AGYVNKI
-273 AQEQNIELDFLALNK
+273 AQTLNVEMNFSALNK
-288 LYQLLV
+288 LYKLLV
-294 RESENRFLINASPLK
+294 RESEDRFLINISPLK
-309 LKEILQDASTFAEKT
+309 LKEMLQDVVTLTGNSI
-324 ALSAVD
+324 LSADD
-330 FEGIFQQK
+330 FEAVFQRK
-338 LAQYGFL
+338 SIQYGFL

-382 VCFGE
+382 VSFGE

-398 DGEVIDVER
+398 EGEVIDVER
-407 KNELAGNIHG
+407 KNELAGNIHS

-458 LAIFCVLASALADLP
+458 LAIFCVLVSALSDLP
-473 LPQHIAIT
+473 LPQNIAIT

-532 EVKSAVKNGEFFIY
+532 EVKSAVKNNEFFIY
-546 PVEDIYQACELLF
+546 PAEDIYQACEYLF
-559 GRDLLD
+559 ERDLLD
-565 ENKDYTE
+565 ENKEYSE
-572 KTEPL
+572 KTMPI
-577 SRLIQRRIEGRAD
+577 SRLIQRRIENRLD
-590 SERKSFWHFFRS
+590 SEKKGFWDFFKS

>member
-1 MVNFSRKR
+1 MS
-9 LAVSSLFSQQQAIQQ
+9 SSLSQQQA
-24 SLNWQALQPDLVIQ
+24 LDWAALQPNLALADLPVLPV
-38 DFPLEPVNFW
+38 DFW
-48 ALQPNATQAI
+48 TLQPNATQAI
-58 DLFLRHPTH
+58 DWFLRHPSR
-67 SLLMMKVGEPVE
+67 SLLMLKADDQAD
-79 YAELLQN
+79 YATLLQH
-86 FISQNHHKV
+86 FVTQHHHKG
-95 RSIFGVN
+95 RSVFGVN
-102 YVIEQGDSFSFPHV
+102 YVIEQGDSFSFPRV
-116 YTESAKSLDDNFAS
+116 YTEPAQSLDDNFAS
-130 QGEALSALY
+130 QGDVLTALY
-139 CDQFQLFGSF
+139 CDQFQLFGSV
-149 RIHPSSQDIQLVP
+149 RVHPSSQDIQLSP
-162 GLVHKANGGVLILSA
+162 GLVHRANGGVLILSA
-177 ATLLSQFDLWG
+177 TTLLAQFDLWA

-207 KNLPCDIPSYALN
+207 KNLPCDIPSYPLD

-228 RTELATLAELE
+228 RTELATLGELD
-239 ENLYSFADYAEI
+239 ENLYAFADYAEI
-251 ESYISV
+251 ESYIPV
-257 AEVEEQKTW
+257 AEVEEQKAW
-266 AGYVQQM
+266 AGFVLNM
-273 AQEQNIELDFLALNK
+273 AQVQGIELDFSALNK
-288 LYQLLV
+288 LYQLWV
-294 RESENRFLINASPLK
+294 RESEDRFLINASPLK
-309 LKEILQDASTFAEKT
+309 LKEILQDVATFAENET
-324 ALSAVD
+324 LSAED
-330 FEGIFQQK
+330 FEAVFQQK
-338 LAQYGFL
+338 SAQYGFL

-398 DGEVIDVER
+398 EGEVIDVER
-407 KNELAGNIHG
+407 KNELAGNIHS

-473 LPQHIAIT
+473 LPQNIAIT

-532 EVKSAVKNGEFFIY
+532 EVTSAVKNGEFFIY
-546 PVEDIYQACELLF
+546 PVEDIYQAVELLF
-559 GRDLLD
+559 ERDLLD
-565 ENKDYTE
+565 ENKEYTE
-572 KTEPL
+572 KNEPL
-577 SRLIQRRIEGRAD
+577 SRLIQRRIDLRAEP
-590 SERKSFWHFFRS
+590 ERKRWVDLFRF

>member
-1 MVNFSRKR
+1 M
-9 LAVSSLFSQQQAIQQ
+9 SSFFPQQA
-24 SLNWQALQPDLVIQ
+24 LDWQALQPDLAITEFPSETV
-38 DFPLEPVNFW
+38 DFW
-48 ALQPNATQAI
+48 SLQPNAKQA
-58 DLFLRHPTH
+58 LSVFLRHP
-67 SLLMMKVGEPVE
+67 SRFLLMLKADDQVE
-79 YAELLQN
+79 YASLLES
-86 FISQNHHKV
+86 FTKLHHHREQSV
-95 RSIFGVN
+95 FGVN
-102 YVIEQGDSFSFPHV
+102 YVVEQGDAFSFPRV
-116 YTESAKSLDDNFAS
+116 YTEMAHSLDDNFATT
-130 QGEALSALY
+130 GEVVNALY
-139 CDQFQLFGSF
+139 CDQFQLFGSL
-149 RIHPSSQDIQLVP
+149 RVHPSSHDIQLNP
-162 GLVHKANGGVLILSA
+162 GLVHRANGGVLILSA
-177 ATLLSQFDLWG
+177 AMLLSQFDLWL

-207 KNLPCDIPSYALN
+207 KHLPCDVPSYKLN

-228 RTELATLAELE
+228 RTELATLGELE
-239 ENLYSFADYAEI
+239 ESLYSFADYAEI

-257 AEVEEQKTW
+257 AEVESQKMW
-266 AGYVQQM
+266 AGYVNKI
-273 AQEQNIELDFLALNK
+273 AQTLNVEMNFSALNK
-288 LYQLLV
+288 LYKLLV
-294 RESENRFLINASPLK
+294 RESEDRFLINISPLK
-309 LKEILQDASTFAEKT
+309 LKEMLQDVVTLTGNSI
-324 ALSAVD
+324 LSADD
-330 FEGIFQQK
+330 FEAVFQRK
-338 LAQYGFL
+338 SIQYGFL

-382 VCFGE
+382 VSFGE

-393 IVQFG
+393 IIQFG
-398 DGEVIDVER
+398 EGEVIDVER
-407 KNELAGNIHG
+407 KNELAGNIHS

-458 LAIFCVLASALADLP
+458 LAIFCVLVSALSDLP
-473 LPQHIAIT
+473 LPQNIAIT

-532 EVKSAVKNGEFFIY
+532 EVKSAVKNNEFFIY
-546 PVEDIYQACELLF
+546 PAEDIYQACEYLF
-559 GRDLLD
+559 ERDLLD
-565 ENKDYTE
+565 ENKEYSE
-572 KTEPL
+572 KTMPI
-577 SRLIQRRIEGRAD
+577 SRLIQRRIENRLD
-590 SERKSFWHFFRS
+590 SEKKGFWDFFKS

>member
-1 MVNFSRKR
+1 M
-9 LAVSSLFSQQQAIQQ
+9 SSFFPQQA
-24 SLNWQALQPDLVIQ
+24 LDWQALQPDLAITAFPSETV
-38 DFPLEPVNFW
+38 DFW
-48 ALQPNATQAI
+48 SLQPNAKQA
-58 DLFLRHPTH
+58 LSVFLRHP
-67 SLLMMKVGEPVE
+67 SRFLLMLKADDQVE
-79 YAELLQN
+79 YASLLES
-86 FISQNHHKV
+86 FTKLHHHREQSV
-95 RSIFGVN
+95 FGVN
-102 YVIEQGDSFSFPHV
+102 YVVEQGDAFSFPRV
-116 YTESAKSLDDNFAS
+116 YTEMAHSLDDNFATT
-130 QGEALSALY
+130 GEVVNALY
-139 CDQFQLFGSF
+139 CDQFQLFGSL
-149 RIHPSSQDIQLVP
+149 RVHPSSHDIQLNP
-162 GLVHKANGGVLILSA
+162 GLVHRANGGVLILSA
-177 ATLLSQFDLWG
+177 AMLLSQFDLWL

-207 KNLPCDIPSYALN
+207 KHLPCDVPSYKLN
-220 LKVIVLGN
+220 LKVIMLGN
-228 RTELATLAELE
+228 RTELATLGELE
-239 ENLYSFADYAEI
+239 ESLYSFADYAEI

-257 AEVEEQKTW
+257 AEVESQKIW
-266 AGYVQQM
+266 AGYVNKI
-273 AQEQNIELDFLALNK
+273 AQTLNVEMNFSALNK
-288 LYQLLV
+288 LYKLLV
-294 RESENRFLINASPLK
+294 RESEDRFLINISPLK
-309 LKEILQDASTFAEKT
+309 LKEMLQDVVTLTGNSI
-324 ALSAVD
+324 LSADD
-330 FEGIFQQK
+330 FEAVFQRK
-338 LAQYGFL
+338 SIQYGFL

-382 VCFGE
+382 VSFGE

-398 DGEVIDVER
+398 EGEVIDVER
-407 KNELAGNIHG
+407 KNELAGNIHS

-458 LAIFCVLASALADLP
+458 LAIFCVLMSALSDLP
-473 LPQHIAIT
+473 LPQNIAIT

-532 EVKSAVKNGEFFIY
+532 EVKSAVKNNEFFIY
-546 PVEDIYQACELLF
+546 PVEDIYQACEYLF
-559 GRDLLD
+559 ERDLLD
-565 ENKDYTE
+565 ENKEYSE
-572 KTEPL
+572 KTMPI
-577 SRLIQRRIEGRAD
+577 SRLIQRRIENRLD
-590 SERKSFWHFFRS
+590 SEKKGFWDFFKS

>member
-1 MVNFSRKR
+1 M
-9 LAVSSLFSQQQAIQQ
+9 SSFFPQQA
-24 SLNWQALQPDLVIQ
+24 LDWQALQPDLAITEFPSETV
-38 DFPLEPVNFW
+38 DFW
-48 ALQPNATQAI
+48 SLQPNAKQA
-58 DLFLRHPTH
+58 LSVFLRHPSRFLLMLKADDQAEYA
-67 SLLMMKVGEPVE
+67 SLLESFTK
-79 YAELLQN
+79 L
-86 FISQNHHKV
+86 HHHREQSV
-95 RSIFGVN
+95 FGVN
-102 YVIEQGDSFSFPHV
+102 YVVEQGDAFSFPRV
-116 YTESAKSLDDNFAS
+116 YTEMAHSLDDNFATL
-130 QGEALSALY
+130 GEVVNALY
-139 CDQFQLFGSF
+139 CDQFQLFGSL
-149 RIHPSSQDIQLVP
+149 RVHPSSHDIQLNP
-162 GLVHKANGGVLILSA
+162 GLVHRANGGVLILSA
-177 ATLLSQFDLWG
+177 AMLLSQFDLWL
-188 RLKQIL
+188 RLKHIL

-207 KNLPCDIPSYALN
+207 KHLPCDVPSYKLN

-228 RTELATLAELE
+228 RTELATLGELE
-239 ENLYSFADYAEI
+239 ESLYSFADYAEI

-257 AEVEEQKTW
+257 AEVESQKMW
-266 AGYVQQM
+266 AGYVNKI
-273 AQEQNIELDFLALNK
+273 AQTLNVEMNFSALNK
-288 LYQLLV
+288 LYKLLV
-294 RESENRFLINASPLK
+294 RESEDRFLINISPLK
-309 LKEILQDASTFAEKT
+309 LKEMLQDVVTLTGNSI
-324 ALSAVD
+324 LSADD
-330 FEGIFQQK
+330 FEAVFQRK
-338 LAQYGFL
+338 SIQYGFL

-382 VCFGE
+382 VSFGE

-398 DGEVIDVER
+398 EGEVIDVER
-407 KNELAGNIHG
+407 KNELAGNIHS

-458 LAIFCVLASALADLP
+458 LAIFCVLVSALSDLP
-473 LPQHIAIT
+473 LPQNIAIT

-532 EVKSAVKNGEFFIY
+532 EVKSAVKNNEFFIY
-546 PVEDIYQACELLF
+546 PVEDIYQACEYLF
-559 GRDLLD
+559 ERDLLD
-565 ENKDYTE
+565 ENKEYSE
-572 KTEPL
+572 KTMPI
-577 SRLIQRRIEGRAD
+577 SRLIQRRIENRLD
-590 SERKSFWHFFRS
+590 SEKKGFWDFFKS

>member
-1 MVNFSRKR
+1 MT
-9 LAVSSLFSQQQAIQQ
+9 VSSFFPQQA
-24 SLNWQALQPDLVIQ
+24 LDWQALQPDLAIT
-38 DFPLEPVNFW
+38 DFPSETVDFW
-48 ALQPNATQAI
+48 SLQPNAKQA
-58 DLFLRHPTH
+58 LSVFLRHPSRFLLMLKADDQAEYA
-67 SLLMMKVGEPVE
+67 SLLESFTK
-79 YAELLQN
+79 L
-86 FISQNHHKV
+86 HHHREQSV
-95 RSIFGVN
+95 FGVN
-102 YVIEQGDSFSFPHV
+102 YVVEQGDAFSFPRV
-116 YTESAKSLDDNFAS
+116 YTEMAHSLDDNFATL
-130 QGEALSALY
+130 GEVVNALY
-139 CDQFQLFGSF
+139 CDQFQLFGSL
-149 RIHPSSQDIQLVP
+149 RVHPSSHDIQLNP
-162 GLVHKANGGVLILSA
+162 GLVHRANGGVLILSA
-177 ATLLSQFDLWG
+177 AMLLSQFDLWL

-207 KNLPCDIPSYALN
+207 KHLPCDVPSYKLN

-228 RTELATLAELE
+228 RTELATLGELE
-239 ENLYSFADYAEI
+239 ESLYSFADYAEI

-257 AEVEEQKTW
+257 AEVESQKMW
-266 AGYVQQM
+266 AGYVNKI
-273 AQEQNIELDFLALNK
+273 AQTLNVEMNFSALNK
-288 LYQLLV
+288 LYKLLV
-294 RESENRFLINASPLK
+294 RESEDRFLINISPLK
-309 LKEILQDASTFAEKT
+309 LKEILQDVVTLTGNSI
-324 ALSAVD
+324 LSADD
-330 FEGIFQQK
+330 FEAVFQRK
-338 LAQYGFL
+338 SIQYGFL

-382 VCFGE
+382 VSFGE

-398 DGEVIDVER
+398 EGEVIDVER
-407 KNELAGNIHG
+407 KNELAGNIHS

-458 LAIFCVLASALADLP
+458 LAIFCVLVSALSDLP
-473 LPQHIAIT
+473 LPQNIAIT

-532 EVKSAVKNGEFFIY
+532 EVKSAVKNNEFFIY
-546 PVEDIYQACELLF
+546 QVEDIYQACEYLF
-559 GRDLLD
+559 ERNLLD
-565 ENKDYTE
+565 ENKEYSE
-572 KTEPL
+572 KTMPI
-577 SRLIQRRIEGRAD
+577 SRLIQRRIENRLD
-590 SERKSFWHFFRS
+590 SEKKGFWDFFKS